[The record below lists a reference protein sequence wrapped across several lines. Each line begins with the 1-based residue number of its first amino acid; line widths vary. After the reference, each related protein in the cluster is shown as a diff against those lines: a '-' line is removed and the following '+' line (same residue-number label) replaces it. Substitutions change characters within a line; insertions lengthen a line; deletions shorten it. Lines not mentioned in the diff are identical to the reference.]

1 MSEEVNLS
9 EESNNSEN
17 EANNP
22 ENEANNS
29 ENEPLDQKEL
39 LEDVAEI
46 RQMIHQQRFAE
57 CNPMLFAIIKNCPN
71 QQPYIHRLVQGLLS
85 TVIANLSLFQRKK
98 MSSVMLGFLKQDA
111 KAIKEFEIP
120 ETTPE
125 TRAKLVSEA
134 ISELD
139 QFLVDVE
146 MDIRS
151 ELGVF
156 KDLKKKGEEIDV
168 KEVKPTLEKFV
179 SREAMLF
186 LNHDLSKEEQDQA
199 SATLYQEWEECRE
212 KIFGR
217 FVSSGHWN
225 DEERAEVKDT
235 ILSPTVDSLT
245 SQLLVSA
252 ITLSAATVFD
262 MGKFTLL
269 YDIYRQTDD
278 DEVKVRALL
287 GWLLVSMNSSCYEQ
301 HPDFLSF
308 AEQLTE
314 DCKNDSDLLAEIIK
328 AQKMLAVTVFSEQK
342 SIDYTNDIMSSLS
355 KRFLGD
361 LKNKVA
367 DLLEADEDMRNIFG
381 VEDDEETSDE
391 ESPIRSVDINTDEDG
406 DPALNVGVDSPLS
419 MDEMMDKGIDI
430 LLPQFKMLRDQTEFF
445 THLYNWFMPF
455 YLKNPHITEALGFVD
470 EKRKFCK
477 AFCSTARSCP
487 ADAYSLAN
495 LIVSHPNEI
504 PENIVD
510 CYDDP
515 EDEED
520 GSKPADE
527 EEIVNEFFKE
537 PEEHRAKRIRINYI
551 RNLLRFSKFYK
562 EKDELFTILDELDD
576 DKPAYAVLAGPLF
589 QDEFFDKYRMAIARY
604 SFRREFPDMVD
615 VMLEGVP
622 CDTLEMHF
630 MKGWVC
636 MQKED
641 DHSLRMA
648 VDHFKEMLKMQP
660 DMKPVYLQLG
670 ICYRKLCQVDEYLE
684 NFDKLMEFKDSFSEE
699 ELFELK
705 LEKLKFIVMNNRLE
719 EAMPLAYEL
728 DYTHPES
735 QMAGALLT
743 QLLIKIGGEHTEGNF
758 QKAHQRLDEYFA
770 EVNELFGSFEKMK
783 KSGKD
788 PKNMMMQAM
797 DLFFKMMK
805 NDKAAEAYNNY
816 SLGLLALIEHQP
828 KKAVGPFFRAYAYY
842 EDKDQDVFFEVLRE
856 DYKWLKNYGCSF
868 TDIMIIYNQVVAE
881 HQQSQEE
888 LKKYADKSE

>member
-9 EESNNSEN
+9 EESNN
-17 EANNP
+17 P
-22 ENEANNS
+22 EEDV
-29 ENEPLDQKEL
+29 LDQDFL
-39 LEDVAEI
+39 LEKVDEM
-46 RQMIHQQRFAE
+46 RDLIHQQRFAE
-57 CNPMLFAIIKNCPN
+57 CKPMLVAIFKNCPN
-71 QQPYIHRLVQGLLS
+71 HKQYMRRLMHGLLT
-85 TVIANLSLFQRKK
+85 TVLANMSLLQRKK
-98 MSSVMLGFLKQDA
+98 LPDDMLGILKQYVKPSEELD
-111 KAIKEFEIP
+111 IP
-120 ETTPE
+120 EMTPE
-125 TRAKLVSEA
+125 ARTKFVFGAV
-134 ISELD
+134 SELD
-139 QFLVDVE
+139 QLLEDIE

-151 ELGVF
+151 EQGIF
-156 KDLKKKGEEIDV
+156 KDLKKQGEAIDI

-199 SATLYQEWEECRE
+199 SARLYQEWEEYRE
-212 KIFGR
+212 KIFDR
-217 FVSSGHWN
+217 FVTAGYWN
-225 DEERAEVKDT
+225 DEERAVVKDT

-269 YDIYRQTDD
+269 YDIYRLADD

-287 GWLLVSMNSSCYEQ
+287 GWLLVSTNCGCYEQ
-301 HPDFLSF
+301 QPDFRSF

-314 DCKNDSDLLAEIIK
+314 DCKNDPDLLAEIIK

-367 DLLEADEDMRNIFG
+367 DLLDADEDMRNLFEID
-381 VEDDEETSDE
+381 EDEDISEE

-406 DPALNVGVDSPLS
+406 VDNLNVDVDSPLS

-430 LLPQFKMLRDQTEFF
+430 LLPQFKMLRDQTDFF

-455 YLKNPHITEALGFVD
+455 YLKNPHVTEALGFVD

-495 LIVSHPNEI
+495 LIISHPNEI

-515 EDEED
+515 EDEGD
-520 GSKPADE
+520 GSEPADE

-537 PEEHRAKRIRINYI
+537 PGEHRAKRIRINYI

-562 EKDELFTILDELDD
+562 GKDELFTILDELDD

-604 SFRREFPDMVD
+604 SFRREFPDMVE

-630 MKGWVC
+630 MKGWGC

-648 VDHFKEMLKMQP
+648 VSHFKEMLKMQP
-660 DMKPVYLQLG
+660 DMKQVYLQLG
-670 ICYRKLCQVDEYLE
+670 ICYRNLIQMDEYLE

-705 LEKLKFIVMNNRLE
+705 LDKLKFIVMNNRFE

-728 DYTHPES
+728 DYTHPEN

-743 QLLIKIGGEHTEGNF
+743 QLLIKIGGEHAEENF

-770 EVNELFGSFEKMK
+770 EANELFGSFEKMK
-783 KSGKD
+783 KEGKD
-788 PKNMMMQAM
+788 TKNMMMQAM

-828 KKAVGPFFRAYAYY
+828 KKAMGPFFRAYAYY
-842 EDKDQDVFFEVLRE
+842 VEKDENVFFEALKE
-856 DYKWLKNYGCSF
+856 DYKWLKNYGCSY
-868 TDIMIIYNQVVAE
+868 TDLMIIYNQVVAE
-881 HQQSQEE
+881 HQKSQEE
-888 LKKYADKSE
+888 IKKYADKSE

>member
-9 EESNNSEN
+9 EKS
-17 EANNP
+17 NNP
-22 ENEANNS
+22 EEVLA
-29 ENEPLDQKEL
+29 QKEL
-39 LEDVAEI
+39 LEDVVEI

-57 CNPMLFAIIKNCPN
+57 CNPMLFAIIKNSPDHL
-71 QQPYIHRLVQGLLS
+71 PYIHRLVQGLLS
-85 TVIANLSLFQRKK
+85 TVIASLSLFQRKK
-98 MSSVMLGFLKQDA
+98 MSTEMLDFLKLDA
-111 KAIKEFEIP
+111 KAIKEFKIP
-120 ETTPE
+120 EMTPE
-125 TRAKLVSEA
+125 ARAKLVSEA

-139 QFLVDVE
+139 QFLVDIE

-151 ELGVF
+151 EQGIF
-156 KDLKKKGEEIDV
+156 KDLKKQGEAIDI

-199 SATLYQEWEECRE
+199 SARLYQEWEEYRE
-212 KIFGR
+212 KIFDR
-217 FVSSGHWN
+217 FVSSGYWN
-225 DEERAEVKDT
+225 DEERAVVKDT

-269 YDIYRQTDD
+269 YDIYRLADD

-287 GWLLVSMNSSCYEQ
+287 GWLLVSTNCGCYEQ
-301 HPDFLSF
+301 QPDFRSF

-342 SIDYTNDIMSSLS
+342 SIDYTNDIMASLS

-361 LKNKVA
+361 LKDKVA
-367 DLLEADEDMRNIFG
+367 NLLDADEDMQNIFG
-381 VEDDEETSDE
+381 IEDDEETSE

-406 DPALNVGVDSPLS
+406 IPNLDVDMESPLS

-515 EDEED
+515 EDEGD
-520 GSKPADE
+520 GSEPADE

-537 PEEHRAKRIRINYI
+537 PGEHRAKRIRINYI
-551 RNLLRFSKFYK
+551 RNLLRFSKFYTA
-562 EKDELFTILDELDD
+562 KDEIFTILDELDD

-630 MKGWVC
+630 MQGWVC

-743 QLLIKIGGEHTEGNF
+743 QLLIKIGGEHAEENF
-758 QKAHQRLDEYFA
+758 KKAHQRLDEYFA

-842 EDKDQDVFFEVLRE
+842 VEKDENVFFEVLRE

-868 TDIMIIYNQVVAE
+868 TDIMIIYNQIVAE

>member
-9 EESNNSEN
+9 EESNN
-17 EANNP
+17 P
-22 ENEANNS
+22 EEDV
-29 ENEPLDQKEL
+29 LDQDFL
-39 LEDVAEI
+39 LEKVDEM
-46 RQMIHQQRFAE
+46 RDLIHQQRFTE
-57 CNPMLFAIIKNCPN
+57 CKPILVAIFENCPN
-71 QQPYIHRLVQGLLS
+71 HKQYMRRLMHGLLK
-85 TVIANLSLFQRKK
+85 TVLANMSLLQCKK
-98 MSSVMLGFLKQDA
+98 LPDDMLGFLKQYVKPSEELD
-111 KAIKEFEIP
+111 IP
-120 ETTPE
+120 EMTPE
-125 TRAKLVSEA
+125 ARTKFVFGAV
-134 ISELD
+134 SELD
-139 QFLVDVE
+139 QLLVDIE

-151 ELGVF
+151 DQGIF
-156 KDLKKKGEEIDV
+156 KDLKKQGEAIDI

-199 SATLYQEWEECRE
+199 SARLYQEWEEYRE
-212 KIFGR
+212 KIFDR
-217 FVSSGHWN
+217 FVSSGYWN
-225 DEERAEVKDT
+225 NEERAVVKDT

-269 YDIYRQTDD
+269 YDIYRLADD

-287 GWLLVSMNSSCYEQ
+287 GWLLVSTNCGSYEQ
-301 HPDFLSF
+301 QPDFRSF

-314 DCKNDSDLLAEIIK
+314 DCKNDPDLLAEIIK

-342 SIDYTNDIMSSLS
+342 SIDYTNDIMASLS
-355 KRFLGD
+355 KRFLDD
-361 LKNKVA
+361 LRDKVA

-381 VEDDEETSDE
+381 IEDDEETSE
-391 ESPIRSVDINTDEDG
+391 ESPIRSDDTNTDEDRIPNL
-406 DPALNVGVDSPLS
+406 DADIESPLS

-495 LIVSHPNEI
+495 LIVSHSNEI

-520 GSKPADE
+520 GSESADE
-527 EEIVNEFFKE
+527 EEIVKEFFNE

-551 RNLLRFSKFYK
+551 RNLMRFSKFYTA
-562 EKDELFTILDELDD
+562 KDEIFNIFDELDD

-604 SFRREFPDMVD
+604 SFRREFPDLVE

-636 MQKED
+636 MQKGD
-641 DHSLRMA
+641 NHSLRMA
-648 VDHFKEMLKMQP
+648 VDHFKKMLKIKP
-660 DMKPVYLQLG
+660 DMKQVYLQLG
-670 ICYRKLCQVDEYLE
+670 TCYRNLIQVDEYLE

-705 LEKLKFIVMNNRLE
+705 LDKLKFIVMNNRFE

-728 DYTHPES
+728 DYTHPEN

-743 QLLIKIGGEHTEGNF
+743 QLLIKIGGEHAEENF

-783 KSGKD
+783 KAGKD
-788 PKNMMMQAM
+788 TKNMMMQAM

-805 NDKAAEAYNNY
+805 NDKLAEAYNNY

-828 KKAVGPFFRAYAYY
+828 KKAMGPFFRVYAYY
-842 EDKDQDVFFEVLRE
+842 VEKDENVFFEALKE
-856 DYKWLKNYGCSF
+856 DYKWLKNYGCSY
-868 TDIMIIYNQVVAE
+868 TDLMIIYNQVVAE
-881 HQQSQEE
+881 YQKSQEE
-888 LKKYADKSE
+888 IKKYADKSE

>member
-9 EESNNSEN
+9 EESNN
-17 EANNP
+17 P
-22 ENEANNS
+22 EKI
-29 ENEPLDQKEL
+29 LDQDEL
-39 LEDVAEI
+39 LEKIDEMRELI
-46 RQMIHQQRFAE
+46 QQQRFTE
-57 CNPMLFAIIKNCPN
+57 CKPLLVAVITPLPSNK
-71 QQPYIHRLVQGLLS
+71 PYVNRLLQSFLTALV
-85 TVIANLSLFQRKK
+85 ANMSLFQRKK
-98 MSSVMLGFLKQDA
+98 IPDGVFGFPIQHNKS
-111 KAIKEFEIP
+111 FEELDIP
-120 ETTPE
+120 EMTPE
-125 TRAKLVSEA
+125 TRAKY
-134 ISELD
+134 ISSVISGLD
-139 QFLVDVE
+139 QLLEDIE
-146 MDIRS
+146 MAIRS
-151 ELGVF
+151 NQGVF
-156 KDLKKKGEEIDV
+156 NDLKKQGEAIDI

-199 SATLYQEWEECRE
+199 SARLYQEWEECRE

-217 FVSSGHWN
+217 FVSSGYWN
-225 DEERAEVKDT
+225 DEERAVVKDT

-287 GWLLVSMNSSCYEQ
+287 GWLLVSMNSSYYEQ
-301 HPDFLSF
+301 QPDFRSF

-314 DCKNDSDLLAEIIK
+314 DCKNDQDMLADIIK

-355 KRFLGD
+355 KRFLGE

-381 VEDDEETSDE
+381 VEDDEETSEE

-495 LIVSHPNEI
+495 LIISHPNEI

-515 EDEED
+515 EDEGD
-520 GSKPADE
+520 GSETADE
-527 EEIVNEFFKE
+527 EEIVDEFFKE
-537 PEEHRAKRIRINYI
+537 PQEHRAKRIRINYI

-604 SFRREFPDMVD
+604 SFRREFPDMVE

-660 DMKPVYLQLG
+660 DLKQVYLQLG
-670 ICYRKLCQVDEYLE
+670 ICYRKLSQVDEYLE

-705 LEKLKFIVMNNRLE
+705 LDKLKFIVMDNRLV
-719 EAMPLAYEL
+719 EALPLAYEL
-728 DYTHPES
+728 DYTHPEN

-743 QLLIKIGGEHTEGNF
+743 QLLIRTGGKHAEENF

-770 EVNELFGSFEKMK
+770 EVNDLFGSFEKMK

-828 KKAVGPFFRAYAYY
+828 KKAVEPFFRAYAYY
-842 EDKDQDVFFEVLRE
+842 VEKDEDVFFEVLRK
-856 DYKWLKNYGCSF
+856 DYKWLKNYGCSYS
-868 TDIMIIYNQVVAE
+868 DLMIVYNQVVAE
-881 HQQSQEE
+881 HQQTEDE
-888 LKKYADKSE
+888 LKKYADKSK

>member
-9 EESNNSEN
+9 EESNN
-17 EANNP
+17 P
-22 ENEANNS
+22 EEV
-29 ENEPLDQKEL
+29 LDQDEL
-39 LEDVAEI
+39 LEKIDEM
-46 RQMIHQQRFAE
+46 RQLIHQQRFTE
-57 CNPMLFAIIKNCPN
+57 CKPLLVAVFTPLPSNKQYVN
-71 QQPYIHRLVQGLLS
+71 RLLQSLL
-85 TVIANLSLFQRKK
+85 TALAANMSLFQRKK
-98 MSSVMLGFLKQDA
+98 IPDGVFGFPLQH
-111 KAIKEFEIP
+111 IKSFEELDIP
-120 ETTPE
+120 EMTPE
-125 TRAKLVSEA
+125 TRAKYISSA
-134 ISELD
+134 ISGLD
-139 QFLVDVE
+139 QLLEDIE

-151 ELGVF
+151 DQGVF
-156 KDLKKKGEEIDV
+156 KDLKKQGEAIDI
-168 KEVKPTLEKFV
+168 KEVKSTLEKFV

-199 SATLYQEWEECRE
+199 SARLYQEWEEYRE

-217 FVSSGHWN
+217 FVSSGHWT
-225 DEERAEVKDT
+225 DEECAAVKDT
-235 ILSPTVDSLT
+235 ILSPTVESLT

-269 YDIYRQTDD
+269 YGIYRQTDD

-287 GWLLVSMNSSCYEQ
+287 GWLLVSMNSSYYEQ
-301 HPDFLSF
+301 QPDFRSF

-314 DCKNDSDLLAEIIK
+314 DCKNDQDLLADIIK

-367 DLLEADEDMRNIFG
+367 DLLDADEDMRNLFEID
-381 VEDDEETSDE
+381 EDEETSEE

-406 DPALNVGVDSPLS
+406 VDNLNVGVDSPLS

-430 LLPQFKMLRDQTEFF
+430 LLPQFKMLRDQTDFF

-455 YLKNPHITEALGFVD
+455 YLKNPHVTEALGFVD

-495 LIVSHPNEI
+495 LIISHPNEI

-515 EDEED
+515 EDEGD
-520 GSKPADE
+520 GSEPADE

-537 PEEHRAKRIRINYI
+537 PGEHRAKRIRINYI

-562 EKDELFTILDELDD
+562 GKDELFTILDELDD

-604 SFRREFPDMVD
+604 SFRREFPDMVE
-615 VMLEGVP
+615 VMLEGVL

-648 VDHFKEMLKMQP
+648 VSHFKEMLKMQP
-660 DMKPVYLQLG
+660 DMKQVYLQLG
-670 ICYRKLCQVDEYLE
+670 ICYRNLIQVDEYLE

-705 LEKLKFIVMNNRLE
+705 LDKLKFIVMNNRFE

-728 DYTHPES
+728 DYTHPEN

-743 QLLIKIGGEHTEGNF
+743 QLLIKIGGEHAEENF

-770 EVNELFGSFEKMK
+770 ETNELFGSFEKMK
-783 KSGKD
+783 KEGKD
-788 PKNMMMQAM
+788 TKNMMMQAM

-828 KKAVGPFFRAYAYY
+828 KKALEPFFRAYAYY
-842 EDKDQDVFFEVLRE
+842 VEKDENVFFEALKE
-856 DYKWLKNYGCSF
+856 DYKWLKNYGCSY
-868 TDIMIIYNQVVAE
+868 TDLMIIYNQVVAE
-881 HQQSQEE
+881 HQQTEDE

>member
-9 EESNNSEN
+9 EESNN
-17 EANNP
+17 P
-22 ENEANNS
+22 EEDV
-29 ENEPLDQKEL
+29 LDQDFL
-39 LEDVAEI
+39 LEKIDEM
-46 RQMIHQQRFAE
+46 RDLIHQQRFSE
-57 CNPMLFAIIKNCPN
+57 CKPMLVEVFTPFSSNKQYINRLLQSLLTSLFANM
-71 QQPYIHRLVQGLLS
+71 
-85 TVIANLSLFQRKK
+85 SLFQRKK
-98 MSSVMLGFLKQDA
+98 IPDGVFGIPIEHNKS
-111 KAIKEFEIP
+111 FEELDIP
-120 ETTPE
+120 EMTPE
-125 TRAKLVSEA
+125 ARAKY
-134 ISELD
+134 ISSTISGLD
-139 QFLVDVE
+139 QLLVDVE

-151 ELGVF
+151 DQGVF
-156 KDLKKKGEEIDV
+156 KDLKKLGEEIDI
-168 KEVKPTLEKFV
+168 KEVKSTLEKFV

-199 SATLYQEWEECRE
+199 SARLYQEWEECRE

-217 FVSSGHWN
+217 FVSSGHWT
-225 DEERAEVKDT
+225 DEKCAAVKGT

-287 GWLLVSMNSSCYEQ
+287 GWLLVSMNSSYCEQ
-301 HPDFLSF
+301 QPDFRSF

-314 DCKNDSDLLAEIIK
+314 DCKNDQDLLADIIK

-367 DLLEADEDMRNIFG
+367 DLLDADEDMRNLFEID
-381 VEDDEETSDE
+381 EDEEISEE

-406 DPALNVGVDSPLS
+406 VDNLNVDVDSPLS

-430 LLPQFKMLRDQTEFF
+430 LLPQFKMLRDQTDFF

-455 YLKNPHITEALGFVD
+455 YLKNPHVTEALGFVD

-495 LIVSHPNEI
+495 LIISHPNEI

-515 EDEED
+515 EDEGD
-520 GSKPADE
+520 GSEPADE

-537 PEEHRAKRIRINYI
+537 PGEHRAKRIRINYI

-562 EKDELFTILDELDD
+562 GKDELFTILDELDD

-604 SFRREFPDMVD
+604 SFRREFPDLVE

-636 MQKED
+636 MQKGD

-648 VDHFKEMLKMQP
+648 VSHFKEMLKMQP
-660 DMKPVYLQLG
+660 DMKQVYLQLG
-670 ICYRKLCQVDEYLE
+670 ICYRNLIQVDEYLE

-705 LEKLKFIVMNNRLE
+705 LDKLKFIVMNNRFE

-728 DYTHPES
+728 DYTHPEN

-743 QLLIKIGGEHTEGNF
+743 QLLIKIGGEHAEENF

-770 EVNELFGSFEKMK
+770 EANELFGSFEKMK
-783 KSGKD
+783 KEGKD
-788 PKNMMMQAM
+788 TKNMMMQAM

-828 KKAVGPFFRAYAYY
+828 KKALEPFFRAYAYY
-842 EDKDQDVFFEVLRE
+842 VEKDENVFFEALKE
-856 DYKWLKNYGCSF
+856 DYKWLKNYGCSY
-868 TDIMIIYNQVVAE
+868 TDLMIIYNQVVAE
-881 HQQSQEE
+881 HQQTEDE

>member
-9 EESNNSEN
+9 EESNN
-17 EANNP
+17 P
-22 ENEANNS
+22 EEDV
-29 ENEPLDQKEL
+29 LDQDFL
-39 LEDVAEI
+39 LEKVDEM
-46 RQMIHQQRFAE
+46 RDLIHQQRFTE
-57 CNPMLFAIIKNCPN
+57 CKPILVAIFENCPN
-71 QQPYIHRLVQGLLS
+71 HKQYMRRLMHGLMK
-85 TVIANLSLFQRKK
+85 TVLANMSLLQCKK
-98 MSSVMLGFLKQDA
+98 LPDDMLGFLKQYVKPSEELD
-111 KAIKEFEIP
+111 IP
-120 ETTPE
+120 EMTPE
-125 TRAKLVSEA
+125 ARTKFVFGAV
-134 ISELD
+134 SELD
-139 QFLVDVE
+139 QLLVDIE

-151 ELGVF
+151 DQGIF
-156 KDLKKKGEEIDV
+156 KDLKKQGEAIDI

-199 SATLYQEWEECRE
+199 SARLYQEWEEYRE
-212 KIFGR
+212 KIFDR
-217 FVSSGHWN
+217 FVSSGYWN
-225 DEERAEVKDT
+225 NEERAVVKDT

-269 YDIYRQTDD
+269 YDIYRLADD

-287 GWLLVSMNSSCYEQ
+287 GWLLVSTNCGSYEQ
-301 HPDFLSF
+301 QPDFRSF

-342 SIDYTNDIMSSLS
+342 SIDYTNDIMASLS
-355 KRFLGD
+355 KRFLDD
-361 LKNKVA
+361 LRDKVA

-381 VEDDEETSDE
+381 IEDDEETSE
-391 ESPIRSVDINTDEDG
+391 ESPIRSDDTNTDEDRIPNL
-406 DPALNVGVDSPLS
+406 DADIESPLS

-495 LIVSHPNEI
+495 LIVSHSNEI

-520 GSKPADE
+520 GSESADE
-527 EEIVNEFFKE
+527 EEIVKEFFNE

-551 RNLLRFSKFYK
+551 RNLMRFSKFYTA
-562 EKDELFTILDELDD
+562 KDEIFNILDELDD

-604 SFRREFPDMVD
+604 SFRREFPDLVE

-636 MQKED
+636 MQKGD
-641 DHSLRMA
+641 NHSLRMA
-648 VDHFKEMLKMQP
+648 VDHFKKMLKIKP
-660 DMKPVYLQLG
+660 DMKQVYLQLG
-670 ICYRKLCQVDEYLE
+670 TCYRNLIQVDEYLE

-705 LEKLKFIVMNNRLE
+705 LDKLKFIVMNNRFE

-728 DYTHPES
+728 DYTHPEN

-743 QLLIKIGGEHTEGNF
+743 QLLIKIGGKHAEENF

-783 KSGKD
+783 KAGKD
-788 PKNMMMQAM
+788 TKNMMMQAM

-805 NDKAAEAYNNY
+805 NDKLAEAYNNY

-828 KKAVGPFFRAYAYY
+828 KKAMGPFFRVYAYY
-842 EDKDQDVFFEVLRE
+842 VEKDENVFFEALKE
-856 DYKWLKNYGCSF
+856 DYKWLKNYGCSY
-868 TDIMIIYNQVVAE
+868 TDLMIIYNQVVAE
-881 HQQSQEE
+881 HQKSQEE
-888 LKKYADKSE
+888 IKKYADKSE

>member
-9 EESNNSEN
+9 EESNN
-17 EANNP
+17 P
-22 ENEANNS
+22 EEDV
-29 ENEPLDQKEL
+29 LDQDFL
-39 LEDVAEI
+39 LEKVDEM
-46 RQMIHQQRFAE
+46 RDLIHQQRFTE
-57 CNPMLFAIIKNCPN
+57 CKPILVAIFENCPN
-71 QQPYIHRLVQGLLS
+71 HKQYMRRLMHGLLK
-85 TVIANLSLFQRKK
+85 TVLANMSLLQCKK
-98 MSSVMLGFLKQDA
+98 LPDDMLGFLKQYVKPSEELD
-111 KAIKEFEIP
+111 IP
-120 ETTPE
+120 EMTPE
-125 TRAKLVSEA
+125 ARTKFVFGAV
-134 ISELD
+134 SELD
-139 QFLVDVE
+139 QLLVDIE

-151 ELGVF
+151 DQGIF
-156 KDLKKKGEEIDV
+156 KDLKKQGEAIDI

-199 SATLYQEWEECRE
+199 SARLYQEWEEYRE
-212 KIFGR
+212 KIFDR
-217 FVSSGHWN
+217 FVSSGYWN
-225 DEERAEVKDT
+225 NEERAVVKDT

-269 YDIYRQTDD
+269 YDIYRLADD

-287 GWLLVSMNSSCYEQ
+287 GWLLVSTNCGSYEQ
-301 HPDFLSF
+301 QPDFRSF

-314 DCKNDSDLLAEIIK
+314 DCKNDPDLLAEIIK

-342 SIDYTNDIMSSLS
+342 SIDYTNDIMASLS
-355 KRFLGD
+355 KRFLDD
-361 LKNKVA
+361 LRDKVA

-381 VEDDEETSDE
+381 IEDDEETSE
-391 ESPIRSVDINTDEDG
+391 ESPIRSDDTNTDEDRIPNL
-406 DPALNVGVDSPLS
+406 DADIESPLS

-495 LIVSHPNEI
+495 LIVSHSNEI

-520 GSKPADE
+520 GSESADE
-527 EEIVNEFFKE
+527 EEIVKEFFNE

-551 RNLLRFSKFYK
+551 RNLMRFSKFYTA
-562 EKDELFTILDELDD
+562 KDEIFNILDELDD

-604 SFRREFPDMVD
+604 SFRREFPDLVE

-636 MQKED
+636 MQKGD
-641 DHSLRMA
+641 NHSLRMA
-648 VDHFKEMLKMQP
+648 VDHFKKMLKIKP
-660 DMKPVYLQLG
+660 DMKQVYLQLG
-670 ICYRKLCQVDEYLE
+670 TCYRNLIQVDEYLD

-705 LEKLKFIVMNNRLE
+705 LDKLKFIVMNNRFE

-728 DYTHPES
+728 DYTHPEN

-743 QLLIKIGGEHTEGNF
+743 QLLIKIGGEHAEENF

-783 KSGKD
+783 KAGKD
-788 PKNMMMQAM
+788 TKNMMMQAM

-805 NDKAAEAYNNY
+805 NDKLAEAYNNY

-828 KKAVGPFFRAYAYY
+828 KKAMGPFFRVYAYY
-842 EDKDQDVFFEVLRE
+842 VEKDENVFFEALKE
-856 DYKWLKNYGCSF
+856 DYKWLKNYGCSY
-868 TDIMIIYNQVVAE
+868 TDLMIIYNQVVAE
-881 HQQSQEE
+881 HQKSQEE
-888 LKKYADKSE
+888 IKKYADKSE

>member
-9 EESNNSEN
+9 EESNNTE
-17 EANNP
+17 EDV
-22 ENEANNS
+22 
-29 ENEPLDQKEL
+29 LDQDFL
-39 LEDVAEI
+39 LEKVDEM
-46 RQMIHQQRFAE
+46 RDLIHQQRFTE
-57 CNPMLFAIIKNCPN
+57 CKPILVAIFENCPN
-71 QQPYIHRLVQGLLS
+71 HKQYMRRLMHGLLK
-85 TVIANLSLFQRKK
+85 TVLANMSLLQCKK
-98 MSSVMLGFLKQDA
+98 LPDDMLGFLKQYVKPSEELD
-111 KAIKEFEIP
+111 IP
-120 ETTPE
+120 EMTPE
-125 TRAKLVSEA
+125 ARTKFVFGAV
-134 ISELD
+134 SELD
-139 QFLVDVE
+139 QLLVDIE

-151 ELGVF
+151 DQGIF
-156 KDLKKKGEEIDV
+156 KDLKKQGEAIDI

-199 SATLYQEWEECRE
+199 SARLYQEWEEYRE
-212 KIFGR
+212 KIFDR
-217 FVSSGHWN
+217 FVSSGYWN
-225 DEERAEVKDT
+225 NEERAVVKDT

-269 YDIYRQTDD
+269 YDIYRLADD

-287 GWLLVSMNSSCYEQ
+287 GWLLVSTNCGSYEQ
-301 HPDFLSF
+301 QPDFRSF

-314 DCKNDSDLLAEIIK
+314 DCKNDPDLLAEIIK

-342 SIDYTNDIMSSLS
+342 SIDYTNDIMASLS
-355 KRFLGD
+355 KRFLDD
-361 LKNKVA
+361 LRDKVA

-381 VEDDEETSDE
+381 IEDDEETSE
-391 ESPIRSVDINTDEDG
+391 ESPIRSDDTNTDEDRIPNL
-406 DPALNVGVDSPLS
+406 DADIESPLS

-495 LIVSHPNEI
+495 LIVSHSNEI

-520 GSKPADE
+520 GSESADE
-527 EEIVNEFFKE
+527 EEIVKEFFNE

-551 RNLLRFSKFYK
+551 RNLMRFSKFYTA
-562 EKDELFTILDELDD
+562 KDEIFNIFDELDD

-604 SFRREFPDMVD
+604 SFRREFPDLVE

-636 MQKED
+636 MQKGD
-641 DHSLRMA
+641 NHSLRMA
-648 VDHFKEMLKMQP
+648 VDHFKKMLKIKP
-660 DMKPVYLQLG
+660 DMKQVYLQLG
-670 ICYRKLCQVDEYLE
+670 TCYRNLIQVDEYLE

-705 LEKLKFIVMNNRLE
+705 LDKLKFIVMNNRFE

-728 DYTHPES
+728 DYTHPEN

-743 QLLIKIGGEHTEGNF
+743 QLLIKIGGEHAEENF

-783 KSGKD
+783 KAGKD
-788 PKNMMMQAM
+788 TKNMMMQAM

-805 NDKAAEAYNNY
+805 NDKLAEAYNNY

-828 KKAVGPFFRAYAYY
+828 KKAMGPFFRVYAYY
-842 EDKDQDVFFEVLRE
+842 VEKDENVFFEALKE
-856 DYKWLKNYGCSF
+856 DYKWLKNYGCSY
-868 TDIMIIYNQVVAE
+868 TDLMIIYNQVVAE
-881 HQQSQEE
+881 HQKSQEE
-888 LKKYADKSE
+888 IKKYADKSE

>member
-9 EESNNSEN
+9 EESNN
-17 EANNP
+17 P
-22 ENEANNS
+22 EEDV
-29 ENEPLDQKEL
+29 LDQDFL
-39 LEDVAEI
+39 LEKVDEM
-46 RQMIHQQRFAE
+46 RHLIHQQRFTE
-57 CNPMLFAIIKNCPN
+57 CKPILVAIFENCPN
-71 QQPYIHRLVQGLLS
+71 HKQYMRRLMHGLLK
-85 TVIANLSLFQRKK
+85 TVLANMSLLQCKK
-98 MSSVMLGFLKQDA
+98 LPDDMLGFLKQYVKPSEELD
-111 KAIKEFEIP
+111 IP
-120 ETTPE
+120 EMTPE
-125 TRAKLVSEA
+125 ARTKFVFGAV
-134 ISELD
+134 SELD
-139 QFLVDVE
+139 QLLVDIE

-151 ELGVF
+151 DLGIF
-156 KDLKKKGEEIDV
+156 KDLKKQGEAIDI

-199 SATLYQEWEECRE
+199 SARLYQEWEEYRE
-212 KIFGR
+212 KIFDR
-217 FVSSGHWN
+217 FVSSGYWN
-225 DEERAEVKDT
+225 NEERAVVKDT

-269 YDIYRQTDD
+269 YDIYRLADD

-287 GWLLVSMNSSCYEQ
+287 GWLLVSTNCGSYEQ
-301 HPDFLSF
+301 QPDFRSF

-314 DCKNDSDLLAEIIK
+314 DCKNDPDLLAEIIK

-342 SIDYTNDIMSSLS
+342 SIDYTNDIMASLS
-355 KRFLGD
+355 KRFLDD
-361 LKNKVA
+361 LRDKVA

-381 VEDDEETSDE
+381 IEDDEETSE
-391 ESPIRSVDINTDEDG
+391 ESPIRSDDTNTDEDRIPNL
-406 DPALNVGVDSPLS
+406 DADIESPLS

-495 LIVSHPNEI
+495 LIVSHSNEI

-520 GSKPADE
+520 GSESADE
-527 EEIVNEFFKE
+527 EEIVKEFFNE

-551 RNLLRFSKFYK
+551 RNLMRFSKFYTA
-562 EKDELFTILDELDD
+562 KDEIFNIFDELDD

-589 QDEFFDKYRMAIARY
+589 QDEFFDKYRMAIARF
-604 SFRREFPDMVD
+604 SFRREFPDLVE

-636 MQKED
+636 MQKGD
-641 DHSLRMA
+641 NHSLRMA
-648 VDHFKEMLKMQP
+648 VDYFKKMLKIKP
-660 DMKPVYLQLG
+660 DMKQVYLQLG
-670 ICYRKLCQVDEYLE
+670 TCYRNLIQVDEYLE

-705 LEKLKFIVMNNRLE
+705 LDKLKFIVMNNRFE

-728 DYTHPES
+728 DYTHPEN

-743 QLLIKIGGEHTEGNF
+743 QLLIKIGGEHTEENF

-783 KSGKD
+783 KAGKD
-788 PKNMMMQAM
+788 TKNMMMQAM

-805 NDKAAEAYNNY
+805 NDKLAEAYNNY

-828 KKAVGPFFRAYAYY
+828 KKAMGPFFRVYAYY
-842 EDKDQDVFFEVLRE
+842 VEKDENVFFEALKE
-856 DYKWLKNYGCSF
+856 DYKWLKNYGCSY
-868 TDIMIIYNQVVAE
+868 TDLMIIYNQVVAE
-881 HQQSQEE
+881 HQKSQEE
-888 LKKYADKSE
+888 IKKYADKSE

>member
-9 EESNNSEN
+9 EESNN
-17 EANNP
+17 P
-22 ENEANNS
+22 EEDV
-29 ENEPLDQKEL
+29 LDQDFL
-39 LEDVAEI
+39 LEKVDEM
-46 RQMIHQQRFAE
+46 RDLIHQQRFTE
-57 CNPMLFAIIKNCPN
+57 CKPILVAIFENCPN
-71 QQPYIHRLVQGLLS
+71 HKQYMRRLMHGLLK
-85 TVIANLSLFQRKK
+85 TVLANMSLLQCKK
-98 MSSVMLGFLKQDA
+98 LPDDMLGFLKQYVKPSEELD
-111 KAIKEFEIP
+111 IP
-120 ETTPE
+120 EMTPE
-125 TRAKLVSEA
+125 ARTKFVFGAV
-134 ISELD
+134 SELD
-139 QFLVDVE
+139 QLLVDIE

-151 ELGVF
+151 DQGIF
-156 KDLKKKGEEIDV
+156 KDLKKQGEAIDI

-199 SATLYQEWEECRE
+199 SARLYQEWEEYRE
-212 KIFGR
+212 KIFDR
-217 FVSSGHWN
+217 FVSSGYWN
-225 DEERAEVKDT
+225 NEERAVVKDT

-269 YDIYRQTDD
+269 YDIYRLADD

-287 GWLLVSMNSSCYEQ
+287 GWLLVSTNCGSYEQ
-301 HPDFLSF
+301 QPDFRSF

-314 DCKNDSDLLAEIIK
+314 DCKNDPDLLAEIIK

-342 SIDYTNDIMSSLS
+342 SIDYTNDIMASLS
-355 KRFLGD
+355 KRFLDD
-361 LKNKVA
+361 LRDKVA

-381 VEDDEETSDE
+381 IEDDEETSE
-391 ESPIRSVDINTDEDG
+391 ESPIRSDDTNTDEDRIPNL
-406 DPALNVGVDSPLS
+406 DADIESPLS

-495 LIVSHPNEI
+495 LIVSHSNEI

-520 GSKPADE
+520 GSESADE
-527 EEIVNEFFKE
+527 EEIVKEFFNE

-551 RNLLRFSKFYK
+551 RNLMRFSKFYTA
-562 EKDELFTILDELDD
+562 KDEIFNILDELDD

-604 SFRREFPDMVD
+604 SFRREFPDLVE

-636 MQKED
+636 MQKGD
-641 DHSLRMA
+641 NHSLRMA
-648 VDHFKEMLKMQP
+648 VDHFKKMLKIKP
-660 DMKPVYLQLG
+660 DMKQVYLQLG
-670 ICYRKLCQVDEYLE
+670 TCYRNLIQVDEYLE

-705 LEKLKFIVMNNRLE
+705 LDKLKFIVMNNRFE

-728 DYTHPES
+728 DYTHPEN

-743 QLLIKIGGEHTEGNF
+743 QLLIKIGGEHAEENF

-770 EVNELFGSFEKMK
+770 EVNELFGSLEKMK
-783 KSGKD
+783 KAGKD
-788 PKNMMMQAM
+788 TKNMMIQAM

-805 NDKAAEAYNNY
+805 NDKLAEAYNNY

-828 KKAVGPFFRAYAYY
+828 KKAMGPFFRVYAYY
-842 EDKDQDVFFEVLRE
+842 VEKDENVFFEALKE
-856 DYKWLKNYGCSF
+856 DYKWLKNYGCSY
-868 TDIMIIYNQVVAE
+868 TDLMIIYNQVVAE
-881 HQQSQEE
+881 HQKSQEE
-888 LKKYADKSE
+888 IKKYADKSE

>member
-1 MSEEVNLS
+1 MSEKVNLS
-9 EESNNSEN
+9 EESNSQE
-17 EANNP
+17 EV
-22 ENEANNS
+22 
-29 ENEPLDQKEL
+29 LDQDFL
-39 LEDVAEI
+39 LEKIDEM
-46 RQMIHQQRFAE
+46 RQLIHQQRFTE
-57 CNPMLFAIIKNCPN
+57 CKPMLVEVFTPFSSNKQYINRLLQSLLTSLFANM
-71 QQPYIHRLVQGLLS
+71 
-85 TVIANLSLFQRKK
+85 SLFQRKK
-98 MSSVMLGFLKQDA
+98 IPDGVFGFPIQHNKS
-111 KAIKEFEIP
+111 FEELDIP
-120 ETTPE
+120 EMTPE
-125 TRAKLVSEA
+125 TRAKY
-134 ISELD
+134 ISSTISGLD
-139 QFLVDVE
+139 QLLVDVE

-151 ELGVF
+151 DQGVF
-156 KDLKKKGEEIDV
+156 KDLKKQGEAIDI
-168 KEVKPTLEKFV
+168 KEVKSTLEKFV

-186 LNHDLSKEEQDQA
+186 LNHDLSKEEQDQT
-199 SATLYQEWEECRE
+199 SARLYQEWEEYRE

-217 FVSSGHWN
+217 FVSSGHWT
-225 DEERAEVKDT
+225 DEECAAVKDT

-269 YDIYRQTDD
+269 YDIYRQTDG
-278 DEVKVRALL
+278 DEVKVRALQ
-287 GWLLVSMNSSCYEQ
+287 GWLLVSMNSSYYEQ
-301 HPDFLSF
+301 QPDFRSF

-314 DCKNDSDLLAEIIK
+314 DCKNDQDLLADIIK

-367 DLLEADEDMRNIFG
+367 DLLDADEDMRNLFG
-381 VEDDEETSDE
+381 IDEDEETSEE

-406 DPALNVGVDSPLS
+406 VDNLNVDVDSPLS

-430 LLPQFKMLRDQTEFF
+430 LLPQFKMLRDQTDFF

-455 YLKNPHITEALGFVD
+455 YLKNPHVTEALGFVD

-495 LIVSHPNEI
+495 LIISHPNEI

-515 EDEED
+515 EDEGD
-520 GSKPADE
+520 GSEPADE

-537 PEEHRAKRIRINYI
+537 PGEHRAKRIRINYI

-604 SFRREFPDMVD
+604 SFRREFPDMVE

-636 MQKED
+636 MQKGD

-648 VDHFKEMLKMQP
+648 VDHFKKMLKIKP
-660 DMKPVYLQLG
+660 DMKQVYLQLG
-670 ICYRKLCQVDEYLE
+670 ICYRNLIQVDEYLE

-705 LEKLKFIVMNNRLE
+705 LDKLKFIVMNNRFE

-728 DYTHPES
+728 DYTHPEN

-743 QLLIKIGGEHTEGNF
+743 QLLIKIGGEHAEENF

-770 EVNELFGSFEKMK
+770 EVNELFGSFDKMK

-788 PKNMMMQAM
+788 TKNMMMQAM

-805 NDKAAEAYNNY
+805 NDKLAEAYNNY
-816 SLGLLALIEHQP
+816 SQGLLALIEHQP
-828 KKAVGPFFRAYAYY
+828 KKALEPFFRAYAYY
-842 EDKDQDVFFEVLRE
+842 VEKDENVFFEALKE
-856 DYKWLKNYGCSF
+856 DYKWLKNYGCSY
-868 TDIMIIYNQVVAE
+868 TDLMIIYNQVVAE
-881 HQQSQEE
+881 HQQTEDE

>member
-9 EESNNSEN
+9 EESNS
-17 EANNP
+17 P
-22 ENEANNS
+22 EEVLA
-29 ENEPLDQKEL
+29 QKEL
-39 LEDVAEI
+39 LEDVVEI

-57 CNPMLFAIIKNCPN
+57 CNPMLFAIVKNSPN
-71 QQPYIHRLVQGLLS
+71 HQPYIHRLVQGLLS
-85 TVIANLSLFQRKK
+85 TVIASLSLFQRKK
-98 MSSVMLGFLKQDA
+98 ISTEMLGFLKLDA
-111 KAIKEFEIP
+111 KAVKEFKIP

-125 TRAKLVSEA
+125 GRAKLVSEA

-139 QFLVDVE
+139 QFLVDIE

-151 ELGVF
+151 EQGIF
-156 KDLKKKGEEIDV
+156 KDLKTQGEAIDI

-199 SATLYQEWEECRE
+199 SARLYQEWEEYRE
-212 KIFGR
+212 KIFDR
-217 FVSSGHWN
+217 SVSSGYWN
-225 DEERAEVKDT
+225 DEERAVVKDT

-269 YDIYRQTDD
+269 YDIYRLADD

-287 GWLLVSMNSSCYEQ
+287 GWLLVSTNCGCYEQ
-301 HPDFLSF
+301 QPDFRCF

-342 SIDYTNDIMSSLS
+342 SIDYTNDIMASLS

-361 LKNKVA
+361 LKDKVA
-367 DLLEADEDMRNIFG
+367 NLLEADEDMQNIFG
-381 VEDDEETSDE
+381 IEDDEETSE

-406 DPALNVGVDSPLS
+406 IPNLDVDMDSPLS

-430 LLPQFKMLRDQTEFF
+430 LLPQFKMLRDQTDFF

-515 EDEED
+515 EDEGD
-520 GSKPADE
+520 GSEPADE

-537 PEEHRAKRIRINYI
+537 PGEHRAKRIRINYI
-551 RNLLRFSKFYK
+551 RNLLRFSKFYTA
-562 EKDELFTILDELDD
+562 KDEIFNILDELDD

-604 SFRREFPDMVD
+604 SFRREFPDLVE

-636 MQKED
+636 MQKGD
-641 DHSLRMA
+641 NHSLRMA
-648 VDHFKEMLKMQP
+648 VDHFKKMLKIKP
-660 DMKPVYLQLG
+660 DMKQVYLQLG
-670 ICYRKLCQVDEYLE
+670 ICYRNLIQVDEYLE

-705 LEKLKFIVMNNRLE
+705 LDKLKFIVMNNRFE

-728 DYTHPES
+728 DYTHPEN

-743 QLLIKIGGEHTEGNF
+743 QLLIKIGGEHAEENF

-770 EVNELFGSFEKMK
+770 EANELFGSFEKMK
-783 KSGKD
+783 KEGKD
-788 PKNMMMQAM
+788 TKNMMMQAM

-828 KKAVGPFFRAYAYY
+828 KKAMGPFFRAYAYY
-842 EDKDQDVFFEVLRE
+842 VEKDENVFFEALKE
-856 DYKWLKNYGCSF
+856 DYKWLKDYGCSY
-868 TDIMIIYNQVVAE
+868 TDLMIIYNQVVAE
-881 HQQSQEE
+881 HQKSQEE
-888 LKKYADKSE
+888 IKKYADKSE

>member
-9 EESNNSEN
+9 EESNSQE
-17 EANNP
+17 EV
-22 ENEANNS
+22 
-29 ENEPLDQKEL
+29 LDQDFL
-39 LEDVAEI
+39 LEKVDEM
-46 RQMIHQQRFAE
+46 RDLIHQQRFAE
-57 CNPMLFAIIKNCPN
+57 CKPMLVAIFENCPN
-71 QQPYIHRLVQGLLS
+71 HKQYMRRLMHGLLT
-85 TVIANLSLFQRKK
+85 TVLANMSLLQRKK
-98 MSSVMLGFLKQDA
+98 LPDDMLGILKQYVKPSEELD
-111 KAIKEFEIP
+111 IP
-120 ETTPE
+120 EMTPE
-125 TRAKLVSEA
+125 ARMKFVFGAV
-134 ISELD
+134 SELD
-139 QFLVDVE
+139 QLLEDIE

-151 ELGVF
+151 EQGVF
-156 KDLKKKGEEIDV
+156 KDLKKQGEAIDI

-199 SATLYQEWEECRE
+199 SARLYQEWEEYRE
-212 KIFGR
+212 KIFDR
-217 FVSSGHWN
+217 FVSSGYWN
-225 DEERAEVKDT
+225 DEERAVVKDT

-269 YDIYRQTDD
+269 YDIYRLADD

-287 GWLLVSMNSSCYEQ
+287 GWLLVSTNCGCYEQ
-301 HPDFLSF
+301 QPDFRSF

-342 SIDYTNDIMSSLS
+342 SIDYTNDIMASLS

-361 LKNKVA
+361 LKDKVA
-367 DLLEADEDMRNIFG
+367 NLLEADEDMQNIF
-381 VEDDEETSDE
+381 EIDEDEETSE

-406 DPALNVGVDSPLS
+406 IPNLDVDMESPLS

-515 EDEED
+515 EDEGD
-520 GSKPADE
+520 GSEPADE
-527 EEIVNEFFKE
+527 DEIVKEFFKE
-537 PEEHRAKRIRINYI
+537 PEEYRAKRIRINYI

-562 EKDELFTILDELDD
+562 AKDEIFNILDELDD
-576 DKPAYAVLAGPLF
+576 DKPAYAVLASPLF

-604 SFRREFPDMVD
+604 SFRREFPDLVE

-636 MQKED
+636 MQKGD
-641 DHSLRMA
+641 NHSLRMA
-648 VDHFKEMLKMQP
+648 VDHFKKMLKIKP
-660 DMKPVYLQLG
+660 DMKQVYLQLG
-670 ICYRKLCQVDEYLE
+670 ICYRNLIQVDEYLE

-705 LEKLKFIVMNNRLE
+705 LDKLKFIVMNNRFE

-728 DYTHPES
+728 DYTHPEN

-743 QLLIKIGGEHTEGNF
+743 QLLIKIGGEHAEENF

-770 EVNELFGSFEKMK
+770 EANELFGSFEKMK
-783 KSGKD
+783 KEGKD
-788 PKNMMMQAM
+788 TKNMMMQAM

-828 KKAVGPFFRAYAYY
+828 KKAMGPFFRAYAYY
-842 EDKDQDVFFEVLRE
+842 VEKDENVFFEALKE
-856 DYKWLKNYGCSF
+856 DYKWLKNYGCSY
-868 TDIMIIYNQVVAE
+868 TDLMIIYNQVVAE
-881 HQQSQEE
+881 HQKSQEE
-888 LKKYADKSE
+888 IKKYADKSE

>member
-9 EESNNSEN
+9 EESNN
-17 EANNP
+17 P
-22 ENEANNS
+22 EEV
-29 ENEPLDQKEL
+29 LDQDEL
-39 LEDVAEI
+39 LEKIDEM
-46 RQMIHQQRFAE
+46 RQLIHQQRFTE
-57 CNPMLFAIIKNCPN
+57 CKPLLVAVFTPLPSNKQYVN
-71 QQPYIHRLVQGLLS
+71 RLLQSLL
-85 TVIANLSLFQRKK
+85 TALAANMSLFQRKK
-98 MSSVMLGFLKQDA
+98 IPDGVFGFPLQH
-111 KAIKEFEIP
+111 IKSFEELDIP
-120 ETTPE
+120 EMTPE
-125 TRAKLVSEA
+125 TRAKYISSA
-134 ISELD
+134 ISGLD
-139 QFLVDVE
+139 QLLEDIE

-151 ELGVF
+151 DQGVF
-156 KDLKKKGEEIDV
+156 KDLKKQGEAIDI

-199 SATLYQEWEECRE
+199 SARLYQEWEEYRE

-217 FVSSGHWN
+217 FVSSGHWT
-225 DEERAEVKDT
+225 DEECAAVKDT

-245 SQLLVSA
+245 SQLMVSA

-287 GWLLVSMNSSCYEQ
+287 GWLLVSMNSSYCEQ
-301 HPDFLSF
+301 HPDFRSF

-314 DCKNDSDLLAEIIK
+314 DCKNDSDLLADIIK

-367 DLLEADEDMRNIFG
+367 DLLDADEDMRNLFEID
-381 VEDDEETSDE
+381 EDEETSEE

-406 DPALNVGVDSPLS
+406 VDNLNVDVDSPLS

-430 LLPQFKMLRDQTEFF
+430 LLPQFKMLRDQTDFF

-455 YLKNPHITEALGFVD
+455 YLKNPHVTEALGFVE

-495 LIVSHPNEI
+495 LIISHPNEI

-515 EDEED
+515 EDEGD
-520 GSKPADE
+520 GSEPADE

-537 PEEHRAKRIRINYI
+537 PGEHRAKRIRINYI

-604 SFRREFPDMVD
+604 SFRREFPDLVE

-648 VDHFKEMLKMQP
+648 VDHFKKMLKIKP
-660 DMKPVYLQLG
+660 DMKQVYLQLG
-670 ICYRKLCQVDEYLE
+670 ICYRNLIQVDEYLE

-705 LEKLKFIVMNNRLE
+705 LDKLKFIVMNNRFE

-728 DYTHPES
+728 DYTHPEN

-743 QLLIKIGGEHTEGNF
+743 QLLIKIGGEHAEENF

-770 EVNELFGSFEKMK
+770 EVNELFGSFDKMK

-788 PKNMMMQAM
+788 TKNMMMQAM

-805 NDKAAEAYNNY
+805 NDKLAEAYNNY
-816 SLGLLALIEHQP
+816 SQGLLALIEHQP
-828 KKAVGPFFRAYAYY
+828 KKALEPFFRAYAYY
-842 EDKDQDVFFEVLRE
+842 VEKDENVFFEALKE
-856 DYKWLKNYGCSF
+856 DYKWLKNYGCSY
-868 TDIMIIYNQVVAE
+868 TDLMIIYNQVVAE
-881 HQQSQEE
+881 HQQTEDE

>member
-9 EESNNSEN
+9 EESNSQE
-17 EANNP
+17 EV
-22 ENEANNS
+22 
-29 ENEPLDQKEL
+29 LDQDFL
-39 LEDVAEI
+39 LEKVDEM
-46 RQMIHQQRFAE
+46 RDLIHQQRFAE
-57 CNPMLFAIIKNCPN
+57 CKPMLVAIFENCPN
-71 QQPYIHRLVQGLLS
+71 HKQYMRRLMHGLLT
-85 TVIANLSLFQRKK
+85 TVLANMSLLQRKK
-98 MSSVMLGFLKQDA
+98 LPDDMLGILKQYV
-111 KAIKEFEIP
+111 KPSEKLGIP
-120 ETTPE
+120 EMTPE
-125 TRAKLVSEA
+125 ARTKFVFGAV
-134 ISELD
+134 SELD
-139 QFLVDVE
+139 QLLEDIE

-151 ELGVF
+151 EQGIF
-156 KDLKKKGEEIDV
+156 KDLKKQGEAIDI

-186 LNHDLSKEEQDQA
+186 LNHDLSKEEQEQA
-199 SATLYQEWEECRE
+199 SARLYQEWEEYRE
-212 KIFGR
+212 KIFDR
-217 FVSSGHWN
+217 FVSSGYWN
-225 DEERAEVKDT
+225 DEERAVVKDT

-287 GWLLVSMNSSCYEQ
+287 GWLLVSTNCGCYEQ
-301 HPDFLSF
+301 QPDFRSF

-328 AQKMLAVTVFSEQK
+328 AQKILAVTVFSEQK
-342 SIDYTNDIMSSLS
+342 SIDYTNDIMASLS

-361 LKNKVA
+361 LKDKVA
-367 DLLEADEDMRNIFG
+367 NLLEADEDMQNIFG
-381 VEDDEETSDE
+381 IEDDEETSE

-406 DPALNVGVDSPLS
+406 IPNLNVDMENPLS

-430 LLPQFKMLRDQTEFF
+430 LLPQFKMLRDQTDFF

-520 GSKPADE
+520 GSESADE

-537 PEEHRAKRIRINYI
+537 PGEHRAKRIRINYI
-551 RNLLRFSKFYK
+551 RNLLRFSKFYTA
-562 EKDELFTILDELDD
+562 KDEIFNILDELDD

-604 SFRREFPDMVD
+604 SFRREFPDLVE

-648 VDHFKEMLKMQP
+648 VDHFKKMLKIKP
-660 DMKPVYLQLG
+660 DMKQVYLQLG
-670 ICYRKLCQVDEYLE
+670 ICYRNLIQVDEYLE

-705 LEKLKFIVMNNRLE
+705 LDKLKFIVMNNRFE

-728 DYTHPES
+728 DYTHPEN

-743 QLLIKIGGEHTEGNF
+743 QLLIKIGGEHAEENF

-783 KSGKD
+783 KEGKD
-788 PKNMMMQAM
+788 TKNMMMQAM

-828 KKAVGPFFRAYAYY
+828 KKAMGPFFRAYAYY
-842 EDKDQDVFFEVLRE
+842 VEKDENVFFEALKE
-856 DYKWLKNYGCSF
+856 DYKWLKDYGCSY
-868 TDIMIIYNQVVAE
+868 TDLMIIYNQVVAE
-881 HQQSQEE
+881 HQKSQEE
-888 LKKYADKSE
+888 IKKYADKSE

>member
-9 EESNNSEN
+9 EESNN
-17 EANNP
+17 P
-22 ENEANNS
+22 EEV
-29 ENEPLDQKEL
+29 LDQDEL
-39 LEDVAEI
+39 LEKIDEM
-46 RQMIHQQRFAE
+46 RQLIHQQRFTE
-57 CNPMLFAIIKNCPN
+57 CKPMLVEVFTPFSSNK
-71 QQPYIHRLVQGLLS
+71 QYINRLLQSLL
-85 TVIANLSLFQRKK
+85 TALAANMSLFQRKK
-98 MSSVMLGFLKQDA
+98 IPDGVFGFPLQHNKS
-111 KAIKEFEIP
+111 FEELDIP
-120 ETTPE
+120 EMTPE
-125 TRAKLVSEA
+125 TRAKYISSA
-134 ISELD
+134 ISGLD
-139 QFLVDVE
+139 QLLEDIE

-151 ELGVF
+151 DQGVF
-156 KDLKKKGEEIDV
+156 KDLKKQGEAIDI

-199 SATLYQEWEECRE
+199 SARLYQEWEECRE

-217 FVSSGHWN
+217 FVSSGHWT
-225 DEERAEVKDT
+225 DEECAAVKDT

-287 GWLLVSMNSSCYEQ
+287 GWLLVSMNSSYCEQ
-301 HPDFLSF
+301 HPDFRSF

-367 DLLEADEDMRNIFG
+367 DLLDADEDMRNLFEID
-381 VEDDEETSDE
+381 EDEETSEE

-406 DPALNVGVDSPLS
+406 VDNLNVDVDSPLS

-430 LLPQFKMLRDQTEFF
+430 LLPQFKMLRDQTDFF

-455 YLKNPHITEALGFVD
+455 YLKNPHVTEALGFVD

-495 LIVSHPNEI
+495 LIISHPNEI

-515 EDEED
+515 EDEGD
-520 GSKPADE
+520 GSEPADE

-537 PEEHRAKRIRINYI
+537 PGEHRAKRIRINYI

-604 SFRREFPDMVD
+604 SFRREFPDLVE

-636 MQKED
+636 MQKGD
-641 DHSLRMA
+641 NHSLRMA
-648 VDHFKEMLKMQP
+648 VDHFKKMLKIKP
-660 DMKPVYLQLG
+660 DMKQVYLQLG
-670 ICYRKLCQVDEYLE
+670 ICYRNLIQVDEYLE

-705 LEKLKFIVMNNRLE
+705 LDKLKFIVMNNRFE

-728 DYTHPES
+728 DYTHPEN

-743 QLLIKIGGEHTEGNF
+743 QLLIKIGGEHAEENF

-770 EVNELFGSFEKMK
+770 EANELFGSFEKMK
-783 KSGKD
+783 KEGKD
-788 PKNMMMQAM
+788 TKNMMMQAM

-816 SLGLLALIEHQP
+816 SQGLLALIEHQP
-828 KKAVGPFFRAYAYY
+828 KKALEPFFRAYAYY
-842 EDKDQDVFFEVLRE
+842 VEKDENVFFEALKE
-856 DYKWLKNYGCSF
+856 DYKWLKNYGCSY
-868 TDIMIIYNQVVAE
+868 TDLMIIYNQVVAE
-881 HQQSQEE
+881 HQQTEDE

>member
-9 EESNNSEN
+9 EESNN
-17 EANNP
+17 P
-22 ENEANNS
+22 EEDV
-29 ENEPLDQKEL
+29 LDQDFL
-39 LEDVAEI
+39 LEKVDEM
-46 RQMIHQQRFAE
+46 RQLIHQQRFSE
-57 CNPMLFAIIKNCPN
+57 CKPMLVEVFTPFSSNKQYINRLMQNLLTSLFANM
-71 QQPYIHRLVQGLLS
+71 
-85 TVIANLSLFQRKK
+85 SLFQRKK
-98 MSSVMLGFLKQDA
+98 IPDGVFGIPIQHNKS
-111 KAIKEFEIP
+111 FEELDIP
-120 ETTPE
+120 EMTPE
-125 TRAKLVSEA
+125 ARAKYISNA

-139 QFLVDVE
+139 QLLEDIE

-151 ELGVF
+151 EQGIF
-156 KDLKKKGEEIDV
+156 KDLKKQGEEIDI

-199 SATLYQEWEECRE
+199 SARLYQEWEEYRE
-212 KIFGR
+212 KIFDR
-217 FVSSGHWN
+217 FVSSGYWN
-225 DEERAEVKDT
+225 DEERAVVKDT

-269 YDIYRQTDD
+269 YDIYRLADD

-287 GWLLVSMNSSCYEQ
+287 GWLLVSTNCGSYEQ
-301 HPDFLSF
+301 QPDFRSF

-342 SIDYTNDIMSSLS
+342 SIDYTNDIMASLS
-355 KRFLGD
+355 KRFLDD
-361 LKNKVA
+361 LRDKVA

-381 VEDDEETSDE
+381 IEDDEETSE
-391 ESPIRSVDINTDEDG
+391 ESPIRSDDTNTDKDG
-406 DPALNVGVDSPLS
+406 IPNLDADIESPLS

-495 LIVSHPNEI
+495 LIISHPNEI

-515 EDEED
+515 EDEGD
-520 GSKPADE
+520 GSEPADE

-537 PEEHRAKRIRINYI
+537 PGEHRAKRIRINYI

-604 SFRREFPDMVD
+604 SFRREFPDLVE

-636 MQKED
+636 MQKGD
-641 DHSLRMA
+641 NHSLRMA
-648 VDHFKEMLKMQP
+648 VDHFKKMLKIKP
-660 DMKPVYLQLG
+660 DMKQVYLQLG
-670 ICYRKLCQVDEYLE
+670 TCYRNLIQVDEYLD

-705 LEKLKFIVMNNRLE
+705 LDKLKFIVMNNRFE

-728 DYTHPES
+728 DYTHPEN

-743 QLLIKIGGEHTEGNF
+743 QLLIKIGGEHAEENF

-783 KSGKD
+783 KAGKD
-788 PKNMMMQAM
+788 TKNMMMQAM

-805 NDKAAEAYNNY
+805 NDKLAEAYNNY

-828 KKAVGPFFRAYAYY
+828 KKAMGPFFRVYAYY
-842 EDKDQDVFFEVLRE
+842 VEKDENVFFEALKE
-856 DYKWLKNYGCSF
+856 DYKWLKNYGCSY
-868 TDIMIIYNQVVAE
+868 TDLMIIYNQVVAE
-881 HQQSQEE
+881 HQKSQEE
-888 LKKYADKSE
+888 IKKYADKSE

>member
-9 EESNNSEN
+9 EESNN
-17 EANNP
+17 P
-22 ENEANNS
+22 EEV
-29 ENEPLDQKEL
+29 LDQDEL
-39 LEDVAEI
+39 LEKIDEM
-46 RQMIHQQRFAE
+46 RQLIHQQRFTE
-57 CNPMLFAIIKNCPN
+57 CKPLLVAVFTPLPSNKQYVN
-71 QQPYIHRLVQGLLS
+71 RLLQSLL
-85 TVIANLSLFQRKK
+85 TALAANMSLFQRKK
-98 MSSVMLGFLKQDA
+98 IPDGVFGFPLQH
-111 KAIKEFEIP
+111 IKSFEELDIP
-120 ETTPE
+120 EMTPE
-125 TRAKLVSEA
+125 TRAKYISSA
-134 ISELD
+134 ISGLD
-139 QFLVDVE
+139 QLLEDIE

-151 ELGVF
+151 DQGVF
-156 KDLKKKGEEIDV
+156 KDLKKQGEAIDI

-199 SATLYQEWEECRE
+199 SARLYQEWEEYRE

-217 FVSSGHWN
+217 FVSSGHWT
-225 DEERAEVKDT
+225 DEECAAVKDT

-287 GWLLVSMNSSCYEQ
+287 GWLLVSMNSSYCEQ
-301 HPDFLSF
+301 HPDFRSF

-367 DLLEADEDMRNIFG
+367 DLLDADEDMRNLFEID
-381 VEDDEETSDE
+381 EDEETSEE

-406 DPALNVGVDSPLS
+406 VDNLNVGVDSPLS

-430 LLPQFKMLRDQTEFF
+430 LLPQFKMLRDQTDFF

-455 YLKNPHITEALGFVD
+455 YLKNPHVTEALGFVD

-495 LIVSHPNEI
+495 LIISHPNEI

-515 EDEED
+515 EDEGD
-520 GSKPADE
+520 GSEPADE

-537 PEEHRAKRIRINYI
+537 PGEHRAKRIRINYI

-562 EKDELFTILDELDD
+562 GKDELFTILDELDD

-604 SFRREFPDMVD
+604 SFRREFPDMVE

-648 VDHFKEMLKMQP
+648 VSHFKEMLKMQP
-660 DMKPVYLQLG
+660 DMKQVYLQLG
-670 ICYRKLCQVDEYLE
+670 ICYRNLIQVDEYLE

-705 LEKLKFIVMNNRLE
+705 LDKLKFIVMNNRFE

-728 DYTHPES
+728 DYTHPEN

-743 QLLIKIGGEHTEGNF
+743 QLLIKIGGEHAEENF

-770 EVNELFGSFEKMK
+770 EANELFGSFEKMK
-783 KSGKD
+783 KEGKD
-788 PKNMMMQAM
+788 TKNMMMQAM

-828 KKAVGPFFRAYAYY
+828 KKALEPFFRAYAYY
-842 EDKDQDVFFEVLRE
+842 VEKDENVFFEALKE
-856 DYKWLKNYGCSF
+856 DYKWLKNYGCSY
-868 TDIMIIYNQVVAE
+868 TDLMIIYNQVVAE
-881 HQQSQEE
+881 HQQTEDE

>member
-9 EESNNSEN
+9 EESNN
-17 EANNP
+17 P
-22 ENEANNS
+22 EEDV
-29 ENEPLDQKEL
+29 LDQDEL
-39 LEDVAEI
+39 LEKIDEM
-46 RQMIHQQRFAE
+46 RQLIHQQRFTE
-57 CNPMLFAIIKNCPN
+57 CKPLLVAVFTPLPSNKQYVN
-71 QQPYIHRLVQGLLS
+71 RLLQSLL
-85 TVIANLSLFQRKK
+85 TALAANMSLFQRKK
-98 MSSVMLGFLKQDA
+98 IPDGVFGFPLQH
-111 KAIKEFEIP
+111 IKSFEELDIP
-120 ETTPE
+120 EMTPE
-125 TRAKLVSEA
+125 TRAKYISSA
-134 ISELD
+134 ISGLD
-139 QFLVDVE
+139 QLLEDIE

-151 ELGVF
+151 DQGVF
-156 KDLKKKGEEIDV
+156 KDLKKQGEAIDI

-199 SATLYQEWEECRE
+199 SARLYQEWEEYRE

-217 FVSSGHWN
+217 FVSSGHWTD
-225 DEERAEVKDT
+225 DECAAVKDT
-235 ILSPTVDSLT
+235 ILSPTVDTLT

-287 GWLLVSMNSSCYEQ
+287 GWLLVSMNSSYCEQ
-301 HPDFLSF
+301 HPDFRSF

-314 DCKNDSDLLAEIIK
+314 DCKNDQDLLADIIK

-367 DLLEADEDMRNIFG
+367 DLLDADEDMRNLFEID
-381 VEDDEETSDE
+381 EDEETSEE

-406 DPALNVGVDSPLS
+406 VDNLNVGVDSPLS

-430 LLPQFKMLRDQTEFF
+430 LLPQFKMLRDQTDFF

-455 YLKNPHITEALGFVD
+455 YLKNPHVTEALGFVD

-495 LIVSHPNEI
+495 LIISHPNEI

-515 EDEED
+515 EDEGD
-520 GSKPADE
+520 GSEPADE

-537 PEEHRAKRIRINYI
+537 PGEHRAKRIRINYI

-562 EKDELFTILDELDD
+562 GKDELFTILDELDD

-604 SFRREFPDMVD
+604 SFRREFPDLVE

-648 VDHFKEMLKMQP
+648 VSHFKEMLKMQP
-660 DMKPVYLQLG
+660 DMKQVYLQLG
-670 ICYRKLCQVDEYLE
+670 ICYRNLIQVDEYLE

-705 LEKLKFIVMNNRLE
+705 LDKLKFIVMNNRFE

-728 DYTHPES
+728 DYTHPEN

-743 QLLIKIGGEHTEGNF
+743 QLLIKIGGEHAEENF

-770 EVNELFGSFEKMK
+770 EANELFGSFEKMK
-783 KSGKD
+783 KEGKD
-788 PKNMMMQAM
+788 TKNMMMQAM

-828 KKAVGPFFRAYAYY
+828 KKALEPFFRAYAYY
-842 EDKDQDVFFEVLRE
+842 VEKDENVFFEALKE
-856 DYKWLKNYGCSF
+856 DYKWLKNYGCSY
-868 TDIMIIYNQVVAE
+868 TDLMIIYNQVVAE
-881 HQQSQEE
+881 HQQTEDE

>member
-9 EESNNSEN
+9 EESNN
-17 EANNP
+17 P
-22 ENEANNS
+22 EEDV
-29 ENEPLDQKEL
+29 LDQDFL
-39 LEDVAEI
+39 LEKVDEM
-46 RQMIHQQRFAE
+46 RDLIHQQRFTE
-57 CNPMLFAIIKNCPN
+57 CKPILVAIFENCPN
-71 QQPYIHRLVQGLLS
+71 HKQYMRRLMHGLLK
-85 TVIANLSLFQRKK
+85 TVLANMSLLQCKK
-98 MSSVMLGFLKQDA
+98 LPDDMLGFLKQYVKPSEELD
-111 KAIKEFEIP
+111 IP
-120 ETTPE
+120 EMTPE
-125 TRAKLVSEA
+125 ARTKFVFGAV
-134 ISELD
+134 SELD
-139 QFLVDVE
+139 QLLVDIE

-151 ELGVF
+151 DQGIF
-156 KDLKKKGEEIDV
+156 KDLKKQGEAIDI

-199 SATLYQEWEECRE
+199 SARLYQEWEEYRE
-212 KIFGR
+212 KIFDR
-217 FVSSGHWN
+217 FVSSGYWN
-225 DEERAEVKDT
+225 NEERAVVKDT

-269 YDIYRQTDD
+269 YDIYRLADD

-287 GWLLVSMNSSCYEQ
+287 GWLLVSTNCGSYEQ
-301 HPDFLSF
+301 QPDFRSF

-314 DCKNDSDLLAEIIK
+314 DCKNDPDLLAEIIK

-342 SIDYTNDIMSSLS
+342 SIDYTNDIMASLS
-355 KRFLGD
+355 KRFLDD
-361 LKNKVA
+361 LRDKVA

-381 VEDDEETSDE
+381 IEDDEETSE
-391 ESPIRSVDINTDEDG
+391 ESPIRSDDTNTDEDRIPNL
-406 DPALNVGVDSPLS
+406 DADIESSLS

-495 LIVSHPNEI
+495 LIVSHSNEI

-520 GSKPADE
+520 GSESADE
-527 EEIVNEFFKE
+527 EEIVKEFFNE

-551 RNLLRFSKFYK
+551 RNLMRFSKFYTA
-562 EKDELFTILDELDD
+562 KDELFNIFDELDD

-604 SFRREFPDMVD
+604 SFRREFPDLVE

-636 MQKED
+636 MQKGD
-641 DHSLRMA
+641 NHSLRMA
-648 VDHFKEMLKMQP
+648 VDHFKKMLKIKP
-660 DMKPVYLQLG
+660 DMKQVYLQLG
-670 ICYRKLCQVDEYLE
+670 TCYRNLIQVDEYLE

-705 LEKLKFIVMNNRLE
+705 LDKLKFIVMNNRFE

-728 DYTHPES
+728 DYTHPEN

-743 QLLIKIGGEHTEGNF
+743 QLLIKIGGEHAEENF

-783 KSGKD
+783 KAGKD
-788 PKNMMMQAM
+788 TKNMMMQAM

-805 NDKAAEAYNNY
+805 NDKLAEAYNNY

-828 KKAVGPFFRAYAYY
+828 KKAMGPFFRVYAYY
-842 EDKDQDVFFEVLRE
+842 VEKDENVFFEALKE
-856 DYKWLKNYGCSF
+856 DYKWLKNYGCSY
-868 TDIMIIYNQVVAE
+868 TDLMIIYNQVVAE
-881 HQQSQEE
+881 HQKSQEE
-888 LKKYADKSE
+888 IKKYADKSE

>member
-9 EESNNSEN
+9 EESNN
-17 EANNP
+17 P
-22 ENEANNS
+22 EEV
-29 ENEPLDQKEL
+29 LDQDEL
-39 LEDVAEI
+39 LEKIDEM
-46 RQMIHQQRFAE
+46 RQLIHQQRFTE
-57 CNPMLFAIIKNCPN
+57 CKPLLVAVFTPLPSNKQYVN
-71 QQPYIHRLVQGLLS
+71 RLLQSLL
-85 TVIANLSLFQRKK
+85 TALAANMSLFQRKK
-98 MSSVMLGFLKQDA
+98 IPDGVFGFPLQH
-111 KAIKEFEIP
+111 IKSFEELDIP
-120 ETTPE
+120 EMTPE
-125 TRAKLVSEA
+125 TRAKYISSA
-134 ISELD
+134 ISGLD
-139 QFLVDVE
+139 QLLEDIE

-151 ELGVF
+151 DQGVF
-156 KDLKKKGEEIDV
+156 KDLKKQGEAIDI

-199 SATLYQEWEECRE
+199 SARLYQEWEEYRE

-217 FVSSGHWN
+217 FVSSGYWN
-225 DEERAEVKDT
+225 DEERAVVKDT

-269 YDIYRQTDD
+269 YDIYRLADD

-287 GWLLVSMNSSCYEQ
+287 GWLLVSTNCGCYEQ
-301 HPDFLSF
+301 QPDFRSF

-361 LKNKVA
+361 LKDKVA
-367 DLLEADEDMRNIFG
+367 DLLEADEDMRNIF
-381 VEDDEETSDE
+381 EIDEDEETSE

-406 DPALNVGVDSPLS
+406 VDNLNVGVDSPLS

-430 LLPQFKMLRDQTEFF
+430 LLPQFKMLRDQTDFF

-455 YLKNPHITEALGFVD
+455 YLKNPHVTEALGFVD

-495 LIVSHPNEI
+495 LIISHPNEI

-515 EDEED
+515 EDEGD
-520 GSKPADE
+520 GSEPADE

-537 PEEHRAKRIRINYI
+537 PGEHRAKRIRINYI
-551 RNLLRFSKFYK
+551 RNLLRFSKFYTA
-562 EKDELFTILDELDD
+562 KDEIFNILDELDD

-604 SFRREFPDMVD
+604 SFRREFPDLVE

-636 MQKED
+636 MQKGD

-648 VDHFKEMLKMQP
+648 VDHFKKMLKIKP
-660 DMKPVYLQLG
+660 DMKQVYLQLG
-670 ICYRKLCQVDEYLE
+670 ICYRNLIQVDEYLE
-684 NFDKLMEFKDSFSEE
+684 NFDKLMELKDSFSEE
-699 ELFELK
+699 ELFKLK
-705 LEKLKFIVMNNRLE
+705 LDKLKFIVMNNRFE

-728 DYTHPES
+728 DYTHPEN

-743 QLLIKIGGEHTEGNF
+743 QLLIKIGGEHAEENF

-770 EVNELFGSFEKMK
+770 EANELFGSFEKMK
-783 KSGKD
+783 KEGKD
-788 PKNMMMQAM
+788 TKNMMMQAM

-828 KKAVGPFFRAYAYY
+828 KKAMGPFFRAYAYY
-842 EDKDQDVFFEVLRE
+842 VEKDENVFFEALKE
-856 DYKWLKNYGCSF
+856 DYKWLKNYGCSY
-868 TDIMIIYNQVVAE
+868 TDLMIIYNQVVAE
-881 HQQSQEE
+881 HQKSQEE
-888 LKKYADKSE
+888 IKKYADKSE

>member
-9 EESNNSEN
+9 EESNN
-17 EANNP
+17 P
-22 ENEANNS
+22 EEDV
-29 ENEPLDQKEL
+29 LDQDFL
-39 LEDVAEI
+39 LEKVDEM
-46 RQMIHQQRFAE
+46 RQLIHQQRFSE
-57 CNPMLFAIIKNCPN
+57 CKPMLVEVFTPFSSNKQYINRLMQNLLTSLFANM
-71 QQPYIHRLVQGLLS
+71 
-85 TVIANLSLFQRKK
+85 SLFQRKK
-98 MSSVMLGFLKQDA
+98 IPDGVFGIPIQHNKS
-111 KAIKEFEIP
+111 FEELDIP
-120 ETTPE
+120 EMTPE
-125 TRAKLVSEA
+125 ARAKYISNA

-139 QFLVDVE
+139 QLLEDIE

-151 ELGVF
+151 EQGIF
-156 KDLKKKGEEIDV
+156 KDLKKQGEEIDI

-199 SATLYQEWEECRE
+199 SARLYQEWEEYRE
-212 KIFGR
+212 KIFDR
-217 FVSSGHWN
+217 FVSSGYWN
-225 DEERAEVKDT
+225 DEERAVVKDT

-269 YDIYRQTDD
+269 YDIYRLADD

-287 GWLLVSMNSSCYEQ
+287 GWLLVSTNCGSYEQ
-301 HPDFLSF
+301 QPDFRSF

-342 SIDYTNDIMSSLS
+342 SIDYTNDIMASLS
-355 KRFLGD
+355 KRFLDD
-361 LKNKVA
+361 LRDKVA

-381 VEDDEETSDE
+381 IEDDEETSE
-391 ESPIRSVDINTDEDG
+391 ESPIRSDDTNTDKDG
-406 DPALNVGVDSPLS
+406 IPNLDADIESPLS

-495 LIVSHPNEI
+495 LIISHPNEI

-515 EDEED
+515 EDEGD
-520 GSKPADE
+520 GCEPADE

-537 PEEHRAKRIRINYI
+537 PGEHRAKRIRINYI

-604 SFRREFPDMVD
+604 SFRREFPDLVE

-636 MQKED
+636 MQKGD
-641 DHSLRMA
+641 NHSLRMA
-648 VDHFKEMLKMQP
+648 VDHFKKMLKIKP
-660 DMKPVYLQLG
+660 DMKQVYLQLG
-670 ICYRKLCQVDEYLE
+670 TCYRNLIQVDEYLE

-705 LEKLKFIVMNNRLE
+705 LDKLKFIVMNNRFE

-728 DYTHPES
+728 DYTHPEN

-743 QLLIKIGGEHTEGNF
+743 QLLIKIGGEHAEENF

-783 KSGKD
+783 KAGKD
-788 PKNMMMQAM
+788 TKNMMMQAM

-805 NDKAAEAYNNY
+805 NDKLAEAYNNY

-828 KKAVGPFFRAYAYY
+828 KKAMGPFFRVYAYY
-842 EDKDQDVFFEVLRE
+842 VEKDENVFFEALKE
-856 DYKWLKNYGCSF
+856 DYKWLKNYGCSY
-868 TDIMIIYNQVVAE
+868 TDLMIIYNQVVAE
-881 HQQSQEE
+881 HQKSQEE
-888 LKKYADKSE
+888 IKKYADKSE

>member
-9 EESNNSEN
+9 EESNN
-17 EANNP
+17 P
-22 ENEANNS
+22 EEV
-29 ENEPLDQKEL
+29 LDQDEL
-39 LEDVAEI
+39 LEKIDEM
-46 RQMIHQQRFAE
+46 RQLIHQQRFTE
-57 CNPMLFAIIKNCPN
+57 CKPLLVAVFTPLPSNKQYVN
-71 QQPYIHRLVQGLLS
+71 RLLQSLL
-85 TVIANLSLFQRKK
+85 TALAANMSLFQRKK
-98 MSSVMLGFLKQDA
+98 IPDGVFGFPLQH
-111 KAIKEFEIP
+111 IKSFEELDIP
-120 ETTPE
+120 EMTPE
-125 TRAKLVSEA
+125 TRAKYISSA
-134 ISELD
+134 ISGLD
-139 QFLVDVE
+139 QLLEDIE

-151 ELGVF
+151 DQGVF
-156 KDLKKKGEEIDV
+156 KDLKKQGEAIDI
-168 KEVKPTLEKFV
+168 KEVKSTLEKFV

-199 SATLYQEWEECRE
+199 SARLYQEWEEYRE

-217 FVSSGHWN
+217 FVSSGHWT
-225 DEERAEVKDT
+225 DEECAAVKDS

-269 YDIYRQTDD
+269 YDIYRLADD

-287 GWLLVSMNSSCYEQ
+287 GWLLVSTNCGCYEQ
-301 HPDFLSF
+301 QPDFRTF

-367 DLLEADEDMRNIFG
+367 DLLDADEDMRNLFG
-381 VEDDEETSDE
+381 IDEDEETSEE

-406 DPALNVGVDSPLS
+406 VDNLNVDVDSPLS

-430 LLPQFKMLRDQTEFF
+430 LLPQFKMLRDQTDFF

-455 YLKNPHITEALGFVD
+455 YLKNPHVTEALGFVD

-515 EDEED
+515 EDEGD
-520 GSKPADE
+520 GSEPADE

-537 PEEHRAKRIRINYI
+537 PGEHRAKRIRINYI
-551 RNLLRFSKFYK
+551 RNLLRFSKFYTA
-562 EKDELFTILDELDD
+562 KDEIFNILDELDD

-604 SFRREFPDMVD
+604 SFRREFPDLVE

-648 VDHFKEMLKMQP
+648 VDHFKKMLKIKP
-660 DMKPVYLQLG
+660 DMKQVYLQLG
-670 ICYRKLCQVDEYLE
+670 ICYRNLIQVDEYLE
-684 NFDKLMEFKDSFSEE
+684 NFDKLMDFKDSFSED

-705 LEKLKFIVMNNRLE
+705 LDKLKFIVMNNRFE
-719 EAMPLAYEL
+719 EATPLAYEL
-728 DYTHPES
+728 DYTHPEN

-743 QLLIKIGGEHTEGNF
+743 QLLIKIGGEHAEENF

-805 NDKAAEAYNNY
+805 NDKLAEAYNNY

-828 KKAVGPFFRAYAYY
+828 KKAMGPFFRAYAYY
-842 EDKDQDVFFEVLRE
+842 VEKDEDVFFEALKE
-856 DYKWLKNYGCSF
+856 DYKWLKNYGCSY
-868 TDIMIIYNQVVAE
+868 TDLMIIYNQVVAE
-881 HQQSQEE
+881 HQKSQEE
-888 LKKYADKSE
+888 IKKYADKSE

>member
-9 EESNNSEN
+9 EESNN
-17 EANNP
+17 P
-22 ENEANNS
+22 EEDVLA
-29 ENEPLDQKEL
+29 QKEL
-39 LEDVAEI
+39 LEDVVEI

-57 CNPMLFAIIKNCPN
+57 CNPMLFAIIKNSPN
-71 QQPYIHRLVQGLLS
+71 HQPYIHRLVQGLLS
-85 TVIANLSLFQRKK
+85 TVIASLSLFQRKK
-98 MSSVMLGFLKQDA
+98 ISTEMLGFLKLDA
-111 KAIKEFEIP
+111 KAVKEFKIP

-125 TRAKLVSEA
+125 GRAKLVSDA

-139 QFLVDVE
+139 QFLVDIE

-151 ELGVF
+151 EQGIF
-156 KDLKKKGEEIDV
+156 KDLKKQGEAIDI

-199 SATLYQEWEECRE
+199 SARLYQEWEEYRE
-212 KIFGR
+212 KIFDR
-217 FVSSGHWN
+217 FVSSGYWN
-225 DEERAEVKDT
+225 DEERAAVKDT

-269 YDIYRQTDD
+269 YDIYRQADD

-287 GWLLVSMNSSCYEQ
+287 GWLLVSMKSNSYEQ
-301 HPDFLSF
+301 HPDFRSF

-342 SIDYTNDIMSSLS
+342 SIDYTNDIMASLS

-361 LKNKVA
+361 LKDKVA
-367 DLLEADEDMRNIFG
+367 DLLEADEDMRNIF
-381 VEDDEETSDE
+381 EIDEDEETSED
-391 ESPIRSVDINTDEDG
+391 SPIRSVDINTDEDG
-406 DPALNVGVDSPLS
+406 IDNLDADIESPLS

-515 EDEED
+515 EDEGD
-520 GSKPADE
+520 GSEPADE

-537 PEEHRAKRIRINYI
+537 PGEHRAKRIRINYI
-551 RNLLRFSKFYK
+551 RNLLRFSKFYTA
-562 EKDELFTILDELDD
+562 KDEIFNILDELDD

-604 SFRREFPDMVD
+604 SFRREFPDLVE

-636 MQKED
+636 MQKGD
-641 DHSLRMA
+641 NHSLRMA
-648 VDHFKEMLKMQP
+648 VDHFKKMLKIKP
-660 DMKPVYLQLG
+660 DMKQVYLQLG
-670 ICYRKLCQVDEYLE
+670 ICYRNLIQVDEYLE

-705 LEKLKFIVMNNRLE
+705 LDKLKFIVMNNRFE
-719 EAMPLAYEL
+719 ESMPLAYEL
-728 DYTHPES
+728 DYTHPEN

-743 QLLIKIGGEHTEGNF
+743 QLLIKIGGEHAEENF

-783 KSGKD
+783 KEGKD
-788 PKNMMMQAM
+788 TKNMMMQAM

-805 NDKAAEAYNNY
+805 NDKLAEAYNNY

-828 KKAVGPFFRAYAYY
+828 KKAMGPFFRAYAYY
-842 EDKDQDVFFEVLRE
+842 VEKDEDVFFEALKE
-856 DYKWLKNYGCSF
+856 DYKWLKNYGCSY
-868 TDIMIIYNQVVAE
+868 TDLMIIYNQVVAE
-881 HQQSQEE
+881 HQKSQEE
-888 LKKYADKSE
+888 IKKYADKSE

>member
-9 EESNNSEN
+9 EESNN
-17 EANNP
+17 P
-22 ENEANNS
+22 EEDV
-29 ENEPLDQKEL
+29 LDQDFL
-39 LEDVAEI
+39 LEKVDEM
-46 RQMIHQQRFAE
+46 RDLIHQQRFTE
-57 CNPMLFAIIKNCPN
+57 CKPILVAIFENCPN
-71 QQPYIHRLVQGLLS
+71 HKQYMRRLMHGLLK
-85 TVIANLSLFQRKK
+85 TVLANMSLLQCKK
-98 MSSVMLGFLKQDA
+98 LPDDMLGFLKQYVKPSEELD
-111 KAIKEFEIP
+111 IP
-120 ETTPE
+120 EMTPE
-125 TRAKLVSEA
+125 ARTKFVFGAV
-134 ISELD
+134 SELD
-139 QFLVDVE
+139 QLLVDIE

-151 ELGVF
+151 DQGIF
-156 KDLKKKGEEIDV
+156 KDLKKQGEAIDI

-199 SATLYQEWEECRE
+199 SARLYQEWEEYRE
-212 KIFGR
+212 KIFDR
-217 FVSSGHWN
+217 FVSSGYWN
-225 DEERAEVKDT
+225 NEERAVVKDT

-269 YDIYRQTDD
+269 YDIYRLADD

-287 GWLLVSMNSSCYEQ
+287 GWLLVSTNCGSYEQ
-301 HPDFLSF
+301 QPDFRSF

-314 DCKNDSDLLAEIIK
+314 DCKNDPDLLAEIIK

-342 SIDYTNDIMSSLS
+342 SIDYTNDIMASLS
-355 KRFLGD
+355 KRFLDD
-361 LKNKVA
+361 LRDKVA

-381 VEDDEETSDE
+381 IEDDEETSE
-391 ESPIRSVDINTDEDG
+391 ESPIRSDDTNTDEDRIPNL
-406 DPALNVGVDSPLS
+406 DADIESPLS

-520 GSKPADE
+520 GSESADE
-527 EEIVNEFFKE
+527 EEIVKEFFNE

-551 RNLLRFSKFYK
+551 RNLMRFSKFYTA
-562 EKDELFTILDELDD
+562 KDEIFNIFDELDD

-604 SFRREFPDMVD
+604 SFRREFPDLVE

-636 MQKED
+636 MQKGD
-641 DHSLRMA
+641 NHSLRMA
-648 VDHFKEMLKMQP
+648 VDHFKKMLKIKP
-660 DMKPVYLQLG
+660 DMKQVYLQLG
-670 ICYRKLCQVDEYLE
+670 TCYRNLIQVDEYLE

-705 LEKLKFIVMNNRLE
+705 LDKLKFIVMNNRFE

-728 DYTHPES
+728 DYTHPEN

-743 QLLIKIGGEHTEGNF
+743 QLLIKIGGEHAEENF

-783 KSGKD
+783 KAGKD
-788 PKNMMMQAM
+788 TKNMMIQAM

-805 NDKAAEAYNNY
+805 NDKLAEAYNNY

-828 KKAVGPFFRAYAYY
+828 KKAMGPFFRVYAYY
-842 EDKDQDVFFEVLRE
+842 VEKDENVFFEALKE
-856 DYKWLKNYGCSF
+856 DYKWLKNYGCSY
-868 TDIMIIYNQVVAE
+868 TDLMIIYNQVVAE
-881 HQQSQEE
+881 HQKSQEE
-888 LKKYADKSE
+888 IKKYADKSE

>member
-9 EESNNSEN
+9 EESNN
-17 EANNP
+17 P
-22 ENEANNS
+22 EEDV
-29 ENEPLDQKEL
+29 LDQDFL
-39 LEDVAEI
+39 LEKVDEM
-46 RQMIHQQRFAE
+46 RDLIHQQRFTE
-57 CNPMLFAIIKNCPN
+57 CKPILVAIFENCPN
-71 QQPYIHRLVQGLLS
+71 HKQYMRRLMHGLLK
-85 TVIANLSLFQRKK
+85 TVLANMSLLQCKK
-98 MSSVMLGFLKQDA
+98 LPDDMLGFLKQYVKPSEELD
-111 KAIKEFEIP
+111 IP
-120 ETTPE
+120 EMTPE
-125 TRAKLVSEA
+125 ARTKFVFGAV
-134 ISELD
+134 SELD
-139 QFLVDVE
+139 QLLVDIE

-151 ELGVF
+151 DQGIF
-156 KDLKKKGEEIDV
+156 KDLKKQGEAIDI

-199 SATLYQEWEECRE
+199 SARLYQEWEEYRE
-212 KIFGR
+212 KIFDR
-217 FVSSGHWN
+217 FVSSGYWN
-225 DEERAEVKDT
+225 NEERAVVKDT

-269 YDIYRQTDD
+269 YDIYRLADD

-287 GWLLVSMNSSCYEQ
+287 GWLLVSTNCGSYEQ
-301 HPDFLSF
+301 QPDFRSF

-314 DCKNDSDLLAEIIK
+314 DCKNDPDLLAEIIK

-342 SIDYTNDIMSSLS
+342 SIDYTNDIMASLS
-355 KRFLGD
+355 KRFLDD
-361 LKNKVA
+361 LRDKVA

-381 VEDDEETSDE
+381 IEDDEETSE
-391 ESPIRSVDINTDEDG
+391 ESPIRSDDTNTDEDRIPNL
-406 DPALNVGVDSPLS
+406 DADIESPLS

-495 LIVSHPNEI
+495 LIVSHSNEI

-510 CYDDP
+510 CYGDP

-520 GSKPADE
+520 GSESADE
-527 EEIVNEFFKE
+527 EEIVKEFFNE

-551 RNLLRFSKFYK
+551 RNLMRFSKFYTA
-562 EKDELFTILDELDD
+562 KDEIFNIFDELDD

-589 QDEFFDKYRMAIARY
+589 QDEFFDKYRMAIARF
-604 SFRREFPDMVD
+604 SFRREFPDLVE

-636 MQKED
+636 MQKGD
-641 DHSLRMA
+641 NHSLRMA
-648 VDHFKEMLKMQP
+648 VDHFKKMLKIKP
-660 DMKPVYLQLG
+660 DMKQVYLQLG
-670 ICYRKLCQVDEYLE
+670 TCYRNLIQVDEYLE

-705 LEKLKFIVMNNRLE
+705 LDKLKFIVMNNRFE

-728 DYTHPES
+728 DYTHPEN

-743 QLLIKIGGEHTEGNF
+743 QLLIKIGGEHAEENF

-783 KSGKD
+783 KAGKD
-788 PKNMMMQAM
+788 TKNMMMQAM

-805 NDKAAEAYNNY
+805 NDKLAEAYNNY

-828 KKAVGPFFRAYAYY
+828 KKAMGPFFRVYAYY
-842 EDKDQDVFFEVLRE
+842 VEKDENVFFEALKE
-856 DYKWLKNYGCSF
+856 DYKWLKNYGCSY
-868 TDIMIIYNQVVAE
+868 TDLMIIYNQVVAE
-881 HQQSQEE
+881 HQKSQEE
-888 LKKYADKSE
+888 IKKYADKSE

>member
-9 EESNNSEN
+9 EESNN
-17 EANNP
+17 P
-22 ENEANNS
+22 EEVLA
-29 ENEPLDQKEL
+29 QKEL
-39 LEDVAEI
+39 LEDVVEI

-57 CNPMLFAIIKNCPN
+57 CNPMLFAIIKNSPN
-71 QQPYIHRLVQGLLS
+71 HLPYIHRLVQGLLS
-85 TVIANLSLFQRKK
+85 TVIASLSLFQRKK
-98 MSSVMLGFLKQDA
+98 MSTEMLGFLKLDA
-111 KAIKEFEIP
+111 KSIKEFKIP

-125 TRAKLVSEA
+125 GRAKLVSEA

-139 QFLVDVE
+139 QFLVDIE

-151 ELGVF
+151 EQGIF
-156 KDLKKKGEEIDV
+156 KDLKKQGEAIDI

-199 SATLYQEWEECRE
+199 SARLYQEWEEYRE
-212 KIFGR
+212 KIFDR
-217 FVSSGHWN
+217 FVSSGYWN
-225 DEERAEVKDT
+225 DEERAVVKDT

-269 YDIYRQTDD
+269 YDIYRLADD

-287 GWLLVSMNSSCYEQ
+287 GWLLVSTNCGCYEQ
-301 HPDFLSF
+301 QPDFRSF

-342 SIDYTNDIMSSLS
+342 SIDYTNDIMASLS

-361 LKNKVA
+361 LKDKVA
-367 DLLEADEDMRNIFG
+367 NLLEADEDMQNIFG
-381 VEDDEETSDE
+381 IEDDEETSE

-406 DPALNVGVDSPLS
+406 IPNLDVDMDSPLS

-455 YLKNPHITEALGFVD
+455 YLKNPHVTEALGFVD

-515 EDEED
+515 EDEGD
-520 GSKPADE
+520 GSESADE

-537 PEEHRAKRIRINYI
+537 PGEHRAKRIRINYI
-551 RNLLRFSKFYK
+551 RNLLRFSKFYTA
-562 EKDELFTILDELDD
+562 KDEIFNILDELDD

-589 QDEFFDKYRMAIARY
+589 QDEFFDKYRIAIARY
-604 SFRREFPDMVD
+604 SFRREFPDLVE

-636 MQKED
+636 MQKGD
-641 DHSLRMA
+641 NHSLRMA
-648 VDHFKEMLKMQP
+648 VDHFKKMLKIKP
-660 DMKPVYLQLG
+660 DMKQVYLQLG
-670 ICYRKLCQVDEYLE
+670 ICYRNLIQVDEYLE

-705 LEKLKFIVMNNRLE
+705 LDKLKFIVMNNRFE

-728 DYTHPES
+728 DYTHPEN

-743 QLLIKIGGEHTEGNF
+743 QLLIKTGGEHAEENF
-758 QKAHQRLDEYFA
+758 LKAHQRLDEYFA
-770 EVNELFGSFEKMK
+770 EANELFGSFEKMK
-783 KSGKD
+783 KEGKD
-788 PKNMMMQAM
+788 TKNMMMQAM

-828 KKAVGPFFRAYAYY
+828 KKAMGPFFRAYAYY
-842 EDKDQDVFFEVLRE
+842 VEKDENVFFEALKE
-856 DYKWLKNYGCSF
+856 DYKWLKNYGCSY
-868 TDIMIIYNQVVAE
+868 TDLMIIYNQVVAE
-881 HQQSQEE
+881 HQKSQEE
-888 LKKYADKSE
+888 IKKYADKSE

>member
-9 EESNNSEN
+9 EESNSQE
-17 EANNP
+17 E
-22 ENEANNS
+22 EV
-29 ENEPLDQKEL
+29 LDQGFL
-39 LEDVAEI
+39 LEKVDEM
-46 RQMIHQQRFAE
+46 RDLIHQQRFAE
-57 CNPMLFAIIKNCPN
+57 CKPMLVEVFTPFSSNKQYINRLLQSLLTSLFANM
-71 QQPYIHRLVQGLLS
+71 
-85 TVIANLSLFQRKK
+85 SLFQRKK
-98 MSSVMLGFLKQDA
+98 IPDGVFGIPIEHNKS
-111 KAIKEFEIP
+111 FEELDIP
-120 ETTPE
+120 EMTPE
-125 TRAKLVSEA
+125 ARAKYISSA
-134 ISELD
+134 ISGLD
-139 QFLVDVE
+139 QLLEDIE

-151 ELGVF
+151 DQGVF
-156 KDLKKKGEEIDV
+156 KDLKKQGEAIDI

-199 SATLYQEWEECRE
+199 SARLYQEWEECRE

-217 FVSSGHWN
+217 FVSSGHWT
-225 DEERAEVKDT
+225 DEECAAVKDT

-245 SQLLVSA
+245 SQLMVSA

-287 GWLLVSMNSSCYEQ
+287 GWLLVSMNSSYCEQ
-301 HPDFLSF
+301 HPDFRSF

-314 DCKNDSDLLAEIIK
+314 DCKNDSDLLADIIK

-355 KRFLGD
+355 KRFLDD

-367 DLLEADEDMRNIFG
+367 DLLDADEDMRNLFG
-381 VEDDEETSDE
+381 IDEDEETSEE
-391 ESPIRSVDINTDEDG
+391 ESAIRSVDINTDEDG
-406 DPALNVGVDSPLS
+406 IDNLDADIESPLS

-495 LIVSHPNEI
+495 LIISHPNEI

-515 EDEED
+515 EDEGD
-520 GSKPADE
+520 GSEPADE

-537 PEEHRAKRIRINYI
+537 PGEHRAKRIRINYI

-604 SFRREFPDMVD
+604 SFRREFPDLVE

-636 MQKED
+636 MQKGD
-641 DHSLRMA
+641 NHSLRMA
-648 VDHFKEMLKMQP
+648 VDHFKKMLKIKP
-660 DMKPVYLQLG
+660 DMKQVYLQLG
-670 ICYRKLCQVDEYLE
+670 ICYRNLIQVDEYLE

-705 LEKLKFIVMNNRLE
+705 LDKLKFIVMNNRFE

-728 DYTHPES
+728 DYTHPEN

-743 QLLIKIGGEHTEGNF
+743 QLLIKIGGEHAEENF
-758 QKAHQRLDEYFA
+758 LKAHQRLDEYFA
-770 EVNELFGSFEKMK
+770 EANELFGSFEKMK
-783 KSGKD
+783 KEGKD
-788 PKNMMMQAM
+788 TKNMMMQAM

-828 KKAVGPFFRAYAYY
+828 KKAMGPFFRAYAYY
-842 EDKDQDVFFEVLRE
+842 VEKDENVFFEALKE
-856 DYKWLKNYGCSF
+856 DYKWLKNYGCSY
-868 TDIMIIYNQVVAE
+868 TDLMIIYNQVVAE
-881 HQQSQEE
+881 HQKSQEE
-888 LKKYADKSE
+888 IKKYADKSE

>member
-9 EESNNSEN
+9 EESNN
-17 EANNP
+17 P
-22 ENEANNS
+22 EEVLA
-29 ENEPLDQKEL
+29 QKEL
-39 LEDVAEI
+39 LEDVVEI

-57 CNPMLFAIIKNCPN
+57 CNPMLFAIIKNSPN
-71 QQPYIHRLVQGLLS
+71 HQPYIHRLVQGLLS
-85 TVIANLSLFQRKK
+85 TVIASLSLFQRKK
-98 MSSVMLGFLKQDA
+98 ISTEMLGFLKLDA
-111 KAIKEFEIP
+111 KAVKEFKIP

-125 TRAKLVSEA
+125 GRAKLVSDA

-139 QFLVDVE
+139 QFLVDIE

-151 ELGVF
+151 EQGIF
-156 KDLKKKGEEIDV
+156 KDLKKQGEAIDI

-199 SATLYQEWEECRE
+199 SACLYQEWEEYRE
-212 KIFGR
+212 KIFDR
-217 FVSSGHWN
+217 FVTAGYWN
-225 DEERAEVKDT
+225 DEDRAVVKDT

-269 YDIYRQTDD
+269 YDIYRLADD

-287 GWLLVSMNSSCYEQ
+287 GWLLVSTNCGCYEQ
-301 HPDFLSF
+301 HPDFRSF

-314 DCKNDSDLLAEIIK
+314 DCKNDPDLLAEIIK

-342 SIDYTNDIMSSLS
+342 SIDYTNDIMASLS

-361 LKNKVA
+361 LKDKVA
-367 DLLEADEDMRNIFG
+367 DLLEADEDMRNIF
-381 VEDDEETSDE
+381 EIDEDEETSE

-406 DPALNVGVDSPLS
+406 IDNLDADIESPLS

-520 GSKPADE
+520 GSVSADE
-527 EEIVNEFFKE
+527 EEIVKEFFNE

-551 RNLLRFSKFYK
+551 RNLMRFSKFYTA
-562 EKDELFTILDELDD
+562 KDEIFNILDELDD

-604 SFRREFPDMVD
+604 SFRREFPDLVE

-630 MKGWVC
+630 MKGWVG
-636 MQKED
+636 MQKGD
-641 DHSLRMA
+641 NHGLCMA
-648 VDHFKEMLKMQP
+648 VDHFKKMLKIKP
-660 DMKPVYLQLG
+660 DMKQVYLQLG
-670 ICYRKLCQVDEYLE
+670 ICYRNLIQMDEYLE

-705 LEKLKFIVMNNRLE
+705 LDKLKFIVMNNRFE

-728 DYTHPES
+728 DYTHPEN

-743 QLLIKIGGEHTEGNF
+743 QLLIKIGGEHAEENF

-783 KSGKD
+783 KEGKD
-788 PKNMMMQAM
+788 TKNMMMQAM

-805 NDKAAEAYNNY
+805 NDKLAEAYNNY

-828 KKAVGPFFRAYAYY
+828 KKAMGPFFRAYAYY
-842 EDKDQDVFFEVLRE
+842 VEKDENVFFEALKE
-856 DYKWLKNYGCSF
+856 DYKWLKNYGCSY
-868 TDIMIIYNQVVAE
+868 TDLMIIYNQVVAE
-881 HQQSQEE
+881 HQKSQEE
-888 LKKYADKSE
+888 IKKYADKSE

>member
-9 EESNNSEN
+9 EESNN
-17 EANNP
+17 P
-22 ENEANNS
+22 EEDVLA
-29 ENEPLDQKEL
+29 QKEL
-39 LEDVAEI
+39 LEDVVEI

-57 CNPMLFAIIKNCPN
+57 CNQMLFAIIKNGPN
-71 QQPYIHRLVQGLLS
+71 HQPYIHRLVQGLLS
-85 TVIANLSLFQRKK
+85 TVIASLSLFQRKK
-98 MSSVMLGFLKQDA
+98 MSTETLGFLKLDA
-111 KAIKEFEIP
+111 KAIKEFKIP

-125 TRAKLVSEA
+125 TRATLVSEA

-139 QFLVDVE
+139 QFLVDIE

-151 ELGVF
+151 EQGIF
-156 KDLKKKGEEIDV
+156 KDLKKQGEAIDI

-199 SATLYQEWEECRE
+199 SARLYQEWEEYRE

-217 FVSSGHWN
+217 FVSSGHWT
-225 DEERAEVKDT
+225 DEECAAVKDT

-252 ITLSAATVFD
+252 ITLSATTVFD

-269 YDIYRQTDD
+269 YGIYRQTDD

-287 GWLLVSMNSSCYEQ
+287 GWLLVSTNCGCYEQ
-301 HPDFLSF
+301 QPDFRSF

-314 DCKNDSDLLAEIIK
+314 DCKNDPDLLAEIIK

-361 LKNKVA
+361 LKDKVA
-367 DLLEADEDMRNIFG
+367 DLLEADEDMRNLFEID
-381 VEDDEETSDE
+381 EDEETSEE

-406 DPALNVGVDSPLS
+406 VDNLNVDVDSPLS

-430 LLPQFKMLRDQTEFF
+430 LLPQFKMLRDQTDFF

-455 YLKNPHITEALGFVD
+455 YLKNPHVTEALGFVD

-495 LIVSHPNEI
+495 LIISHPNEI

-515 EDEED
+515 EDEGD
-520 GSKPADE
+520 GSEPADE

-537 PEEHRAKRIRINYI
+537 PGEHRAKRIRINYI

-562 EKDELFTILDELDD
+562 GKDELFTILDELDD

-604 SFRREFPDMVD
+604 SFRREFPDMVE

-648 VDHFKEMLKMQP
+648 VSHFKEMLKMQP
-660 DMKPVYLQLG
+660 DMKQVYLQLG
-670 ICYRKLCQVDEYLE
+670 ICYRNLIQVDEYLE

-705 LEKLKFIVMNNRLE
+705 LDKLKFIVMNNRFE

-728 DYTHPES
+728 DYTHPEN

-743 QLLIKIGGEHTEGNF
+743 QLLIKIGGEHAEENF

-770 EVNELFGSFEKMK
+770 EANELFGSFEKMK
-783 KSGKD
+783 KEGKD
-788 PKNMMMQAM
+788 TKNMMMQAM

-828 KKAVGPFFRAYAYY
+828 KKALEPFFRAYAYY
-842 EDKDQDVFFEVLRE
+842 VEKDENVFFEALKE
-856 DYKWLKNYGCSF
+856 DYKWLKNYGCSY
-868 TDIMIIYNQVVAE
+868 TDLMIIYNQVVAE
-881 HQQSQEE
+881 HQQTEDE

>member
-9 EESNNSEN
+9 EESNN
-17 EANNP
+17 P
-22 ENEANNS
+22 EEDV
-29 ENEPLDQKEL
+29 LDQDFL
-39 LEDVAEI
+39 LEKVDEM
-46 RQMIHQQRFAE
+46 RDLIHQQRFTE
-57 CNPMLFAIIKNCPN
+57 CKPILVAIFENCPN
-71 QQPYIHRLVQGLLS
+71 HKQYMRRLMHGLLK
-85 TVIANLSLFQRKK
+85 TVLANMSLLQCKK
-98 MSSVMLGFLKQDA
+98 LPDDMLGFLKQYVKPSEELD
-111 KAIKEFEIP
+111 IP
-120 ETTPE
+120 EMTPE
-125 TRAKLVSEA
+125 ARTKFVFGAV
-134 ISELD
+134 SELD
-139 QFLVDVE
+139 QLLVDIE

-151 ELGVF
+151 DQGIF
-156 KDLKKKGEEIDV
+156 KDLKKQGEAIDI

-199 SATLYQEWEECRE
+199 SARLYQEWEEYRE
-212 KIFGR
+212 KIFDR
-217 FVSSGHWN
+217 FVSSGYWN
-225 DEERAEVKDT
+225 NEERAVVKDT

-269 YDIYRQTDD
+269 YDIYRLADD

-287 GWLLVSMNSSCYEQ
+287 GWLLVSTNCGSYEQ
-301 HPDFLSF
+301 QPDFRSF

-314 DCKNDSDLLAEIIK
+314 DCKNDPDLLAEIIK

-342 SIDYTNDIMSSLS
+342 SIDYTNDIMASLS
-355 KRFLGD
+355 KRFLDD
-361 LKNKVA
+361 LRDKVA
-367 DLLEADEDMRNIFG
+367 DLLEADEDMRNNFG
-381 VEDDEETSDE
+381 IEGDEETSE
-391 ESPIRSVDINTDEDG
+391 ESPIRSDDTNTDEDRIPNL
-406 DPALNVGVDSPLS
+406 DADIESPLS

-487 ADAYSLAN
+487 VDAYSLAN
-495 LIVSHPNEI
+495 LIVSHSNEI

-520 GSKPADE
+520 GSESADE
-527 EEIVNEFFKE
+527 DEIVKDFFNE

-551 RNLLRFSKFYK
+551 RNLMRFSKFYTA
-562 EKDELFTILDELDD
+562 KDEIFNIFDELDD

-589 QDEFFDKYRMAIARY
+589 QDEFFDKYRMAIARF
-604 SFRREFPDMVD
+604 SFRREFPDLVE

-630 MKGWVC
+630 MEGWVC
-636 MQKED
+636 MQKGD
-641 DHSLRMA
+641 NHSLRMA
-648 VDHFKEMLKMQP
+648 VDYFKKMLKIKP
-660 DMKPVYLQLG
+660 DMKQVYLQLG
-670 ICYRKLCQVDEYLE
+670 TCYRNLIQVDEYLE

-705 LEKLKFIVMNNRLE
+705 LDKLKFIVMNNRFE

-728 DYTHPES
+728 DYTHPEN

-743 QLLIKIGGEHTEGNF
+743 QLLIKIGGEHAEENF

-783 KSGKD
+783 KAGKD
-788 PKNMMMQAM
+788 TKNMMMQAM
-797 DLFFKMMK
+797 NLFFKMMK
-805 NDKAAEAYNNY
+805 NDKLAEAYNNY

-828 KKAVGPFFRAYAYY
+828 KKAMGPFFRVYAYY
-842 EDKDQDVFFEVLRE
+842 VEKDENVFFEALKE
-856 DYKWLKNYGCSF
+856 DYKWLKNYGCSY
-868 TDIMIIYNQVVAE
+868 TDLMIIYNQVVAE
-881 HQQSQEE
+881 HQKSQEE
-888 LKKYADKSE
+888 IKKYADKSE

>member
-9 EESNNSEN
+9 EESNN
-17 EANNP
+17 P
-22 ENEANNS
+22 EEDV
-29 ENEPLDQKEL
+29 LDQDFL
-39 LEDVAEI
+39 LEKVDEM
-46 RQMIHQQRFAE
+46 RDLIHQQRFAE
-57 CNPMLFAIIKNCPN
+57 CKPMLFAILKNCPN
-71 QQPYIHRLVQGLLS
+71 HQPYMNRLGQGLL
-85 TVIANLSLFQRKK
+85 TTAVVNLSLFQRKK
-98 MSSVMLGFLKQDA
+98 MPNEVLGFLKLEN

-120 ETTPE
+120 EMTPE
-125 TRAKLVSEA
+125 ARAKHISYA
-134 ISELD
+134 ISVLD
-139 QFLVDVE
+139 QLLVDIE

-151 ELGVF
+151 DQGIF
-156 KDLKKKGEEIDV
+156 KDLRTQGEAIDI

-186 LNHDLSKEEQDQA
+186 LNHDLSKEGQDQA
-199 SATLYQEWEECRE
+199 SARLYQEWEEYRE
-212 KIFGR
+212 KIFDR
-217 FVSSGHWN
+217 FVSSGYWN
-225 DEERAEVKDT
+225 DEERAVVKDT

-269 YDIYRQTDD
+269 YDIYRLADD

-287 GWLLVSMNSSCYEQ
+287 GWLLVSTNCGCYEQ
-301 HPDFLSF
+301 HPDFRSF

-355 KRFLGD
+355 KRFLGE

-367 DLLEADEDMRNIFG
+367 DLLDADEDMRNLFEID
-381 VEDDEETSDE
+381 EDEETSE

-406 DPALNVGVDSPLS
+406 IDNLDADIESPLS

-515 EDEED
+515 EDEGD
-520 GSKPADE
+520 GSESADE

-551 RNLLRFSKFYK
+551 RNLLRFSKFYTA
-562 EKDELFTILDELDD
+562 KDEIFNILDELDD

-604 SFRREFPDMVD
+604 SFRREFPDLVE

-636 MQKED
+636 MQKGD
-641 DHSLRMA
+641 NHSLCMA
-648 VDHFKEMLKMQP
+648 VDHFKKMLKIKP
-660 DMKPVYLQLG
+660 DMKQVYLQLG
-670 ICYRKLCQVDEYLE
+670 ICYRNLIQVDEYLE

-705 LEKLKFIVMNNRLE
+705 LDKLKFIVMNNRFE

-728 DYTHPES
+728 DYTHPEN

-743 QLLIKIGGEHTEGNF
+743 QLLIKIGGEHAEENF
-758 QKAHQRLDEYFA
+758 LKAHQRLDEYFA

-783 KSGKD
+783 KEGKD
-788 PKNMMMQAM
+788 TKNMMMQAM

-805 NDKAAEAYNNY
+805 NDKLAEAYNNY

-828 KKAVGPFFRAYAYY
+828 KKAMGPFFRAYAYY
-842 EDKDQDVFFEVLRE
+842 VEKDENVFFEALKE
-856 DYKWLKNYGCSF
+856 DYKWLKNYGCSY
-868 TDIMIIYNQVVAE
+868 TDLMIIYNQVVAE
-881 HQQSQEE
+881 HQKSQEE
-888 LKKYADKSE
+888 IKKYADKSE

>member
-9 EESNNSEN
+9 EEANNPEK

-22 ENEANNS
+22 EEVQ
-29 ENEPLDQKEL
+29 DQKEL

-111 KAIKEFEIP
+111 KAIKEFKIP

-139 QFLVDVE
+139 QFLVDIE

-156 KDLKKKGEEIDV
+156 KDLKKQGEEIDI

-225 DEERAEVKDT
+225 DEERAAVKDT

-287 GWLLVSMNSSCYEQ
+287 GWLLVSMNSSYYEQ

-367 DLLEADEDMRNIFG
+367 DLLDADEDMRNLFEID
-381 VEDDEETSDE
+381 EDEETSEE

-495 LIVSHPNEI
+495 LIISHPNEI

-515 EDEED
+515 EDEGD

-589 QDEFFDKYRMAIARY
+589 QDKFFDKYRMAIARY
-604 SFRREFPDMVD
+604 SFRREFPDMVE

-670 ICYRKLCQVDEYLE
+670 ICYRKLSQVDEYLE
-684 NFDKLMEFKDSFSEE
+684 NFDKLMAFKDSFSEK

-705 LEKLKFIVMNNRLE
+705 LEKLKFIIMNNRLE

-743 QLLIKIGGEHTEGNF
+743 QLLIKIGGEHAEENF

-770 EVNELFGSFEKMK
+770 EVNDLFGRFEKMK
-783 KSGKD
+783 KSGED
-788 PKNMMMQAM
+788 TKNMMMQAM

-828 KKAVGPFFRAYAYY
+828 KKAIEPFFRAYAYY

-868 TDIMIIYNQVVAE
+868 TDIMIIYNQVVSE
-881 HQQSQEE
+881 HQQTEDE

>member
-9 EESNNSEN
+9 EESNN
-17 EANNP
+17 P
-22 ENEANNS
+22 EEV
-29 ENEPLDQKEL
+29 LDQDEL
-39 LEDVAEI
+39 LEKIDEM
-46 RQMIHQQRFAE
+46 RQLIHQQRFTE
-57 CNPMLFAIIKNCPN
+57 CKPLLVAVFTPLPSNKQYVN
-71 QQPYIHRLVQGLLS
+71 RLLQSLL
-85 TVIANLSLFQRKK
+85 TALAANMSLFQRKK
-98 MSSVMLGFLKQDA
+98 IPDGVFGFPLQH
-111 KAIKEFEIP
+111 IKSFEELDIP
-120 ETTPE
+120 EMTPE
-125 TRAKLVSEA
+125 TRAKYISSA
-134 ISELD
+134 ISGLD
-139 QFLVDVE
+139 QLLEDIE

-151 ELGVF
+151 DQGVF
-156 KDLKKKGEEIDV
+156 KDLKKQGEAIDI

-199 SATLYQEWEECRE
+199 SARLYQEWEEYRE

-217 FVSSGHWN
+217 FVSSGHWT
-225 DEERAEVKDT
+225 DEECAAVKDT

-269 YDIYRQTDD
+269 YGIYRQTDD

-287 GWLLVSMNSSCYEQ
+287 GWLLVSMNSSYCEQ
-301 HPDFLSF
+301 HPDFRSF

-314 DCKNDSDLLAEIIK
+314 DCKNDQDLLADIIK

-367 DLLEADEDMRNIFG
+367 DLLEADEDMRNLFEID
-381 VEDDEETSDE
+381 EDEETSEE

-406 DPALNVGVDSPLS
+406 VDNLNVGVDSPLS

-430 LLPQFKMLRDQTEFF
+430 LLPQFKMLRDQTDFF

-455 YLKNPHITEALGFVD
+455 YLKNPHVTEALGFVD

-495 LIVSHPNEI
+495 LIISHPNEI

-515 EDEED
+515 EDEGD
-520 GSKPADE
+520 GSEPADE

-537 PEEHRAKRIRINYI
+537 PGEHRAKRIRINYI

-562 EKDELFTILDELDD
+562 GKDELFTILDELDD

-604 SFRREFPDMVD
+604 SFRREFPDMVE

-648 VDHFKEMLKMQP
+648 VSHFKEMLKMQP
-660 DMKPVYLQLG
+660 DMKQVYLQLG
-670 ICYRKLCQVDEYLE
+670 ICYRNLIQVDEYLE

-705 LEKLKFIVMNNRLE
+705 LDKLKFIVMNNRFE

-728 DYTHPES
+728 DYTHPEN

-743 QLLIKIGGEHTEGNF
+743 QLLIKIGGEHAEENF

-770 EVNELFGSFEKMK
+770 EANELFGSFEKMK
-783 KSGKD
+783 KEGKD
-788 PKNMMMQAM
+788 TKNMMMQAM

-828 KKAVGPFFRAYAYY
+828 KKALEPFFRAYAYY
-842 EDKDQDVFFEVLRE
+842 VEKDENVFFEALKE
-856 DYKWLKNYGCSF
+856 DYKWLKNYGCSY
-868 TDIMIIYNQVVAE
+868 TDLMIIYNQVVAE
-881 HQQSQEE
+881 HQQTEDE

>member
-17 EANNP
+17 EANNL
-22 ENEANNS
+22 ENES
-29 ENEPLDQKEL
+29 SDQKEL
-39 LEDVAEI
+39 LEDIAEM
-46 RQMIHQQRFAE
+46 RQLIHQQRFAE
-57 CNPMLFAIIKNCPN
+57 CKPLLIAILKNCPN
-71 QQPYIHRLVQGLLS
+71 NQPYMNRLGQGLL
-85 TVIANLSLFQRKK
+85 TTAVVNLSLFQRKK
-98 MSSVMLGFLKQDA
+98 MPDEMLGFLKLEN
-111 KAIKEFEIP
+111 KALKEFEIP
-120 ETTPE
+120 EMTPE
-125 TRAKLVSEA
+125 ARTKFVFGAV
-134 ISELD
+134 SELD
-139 QFLVDVE
+139 QLLEDIE

-151 ELGVF
+151 EQGIF
-156 KDLKKKGEEIDV
+156 KDLKKQGEAIDI

-199 SATLYQEWEECRE
+199 SARLYQEWEEYRE
-212 KIFGR
+212 KIFDR
-217 FVSSGHWN
+217 FVSSGYWN
-225 DEERAEVKDT
+225 DEERAVVKDT

-269 YDIYRQTDD
+269 YDIYRLADD

-287 GWLLVSMNSSCYEQ
+287 GWLLVSTNCGCYEQ
-301 HPDFLSF
+301 QPDFRSF

-361 LKNKVA
+361 LKDKVA
-367 DLLEADEDMRNIFG
+367 NLLEADEDMQNIFG
-381 VEDDEETSDE
+381 IEDDEETSE

-406 DPALNVGVDSPLS
+406 IPNLDVDMDSPLS

-515 EDEED
+515 EDEGD
-520 GSKPADE
+520 GSESADE

-537 PEEHRAKRIRINYI
+537 PGEHRAKRIRINYI
-551 RNLLRFSKFYK
+551 RNLLRFSKFYTA
-562 EKDELFTILDELDD
+562 KDEIFNILDELDD

-604 SFRREFPDMVD
+604 SFRREFPDLVE

-648 VDHFKEMLKMQP
+648 VDHFKKMLKIKP
-660 DMKPVYLQLG
+660 DMKQVYLQLG
-670 ICYRKLCQVDEYLE
+670 ICYRNLIQVDEYLE

-705 LEKLKFIVMNNRLE
+705 LDKLKFIVMNNRFE

-728 DYTHPES
+728 DYTHPEN

-743 QLLIKIGGEHTEGNF
+743 QLLIKIGGEHAEENF

-783 KSGKD
+783 KEGKD
-788 PKNMMMQAM
+788 TKNMMMQAM

-828 KKAVGPFFRAYAYY
+828 KKAMGPFFRAYAYY
-842 EDKDQDVFFEVLRE
+842 VEKDENVFFEALKE
-856 DYKWLKNYGCSF
+856 DYKWLKNYGCSY
-868 TDIMIIYNQVVAE
+868 TDLMIIYNQVVAE
-881 HQQSQEE
+881 HQKSQEE
-888 LKKYADKSE
+888 IKKYADKSE

>member
-9 EESNNSEN
+9 EESNN
-17 EANNP
+17 P
-22 ENEANNS
+22 EEDV
-29 ENEPLDQKEL
+29 LDQDFL
-39 LEDVAEI
+39 LEKVDEM
-46 RQMIHQQRFAE
+46 RDLIHQQRFTE
-57 CNPMLFAIIKNCPN
+57 CKPILVAIFENCPN
-71 QQPYIHRLVQGLLS
+71 HKQYMRRLMHGLLK
-85 TVIANLSLFQRKK
+85 TVLANMSLLQCKK
-98 MSSVMLGFLKQDA
+98 LPDDMLGFLKQYVKPSEELD
-111 KAIKEFEIP
+111 IP
-120 ETTPE
+120 EMTPE
-125 TRAKLVSEA
+125 ARTKFVFGAV
-134 ISELD
+134 SELD
-139 QFLVDVE
+139 QLLVDIE

-151 ELGVF
+151 DQGIF
-156 KDLKKKGEEIDV
+156 KDLKKQGEAIDI

-199 SATLYQEWEECRE
+199 SARLYQEWEEYRE
-212 KIFGR
+212 KIFDR
-217 FVSSGHWN
+217 FVSSGYWN
-225 DEERAEVKDT
+225 NEERAVVNDT

-269 YDIYRQTDD
+269 YDIYRLADD

-287 GWLLVSMNSSCYEQ
+287 GWLLVSTNCGSYEQ
-301 HPDFLSF
+301 QPDFRSF

-314 DCKNDSDLLAEIIK
+314 DCKNDPDLLAEIIK

-342 SIDYTNDIMSSLS
+342 SIDYTNDIMASLS
-355 KRFLGD
+355 KRFLDD
-361 LKNKVA
+361 LRDKVA

-381 VEDDEETSDE
+381 IEDDEETSE
-391 ESPIRSVDINTDEDG
+391 ESPIRSDDTNTDEDRIPNL
-406 DPALNVGVDSPLS
+406 DADIESPLS

-495 LIVSHPNEI
+495 LIVSHSNEI

-520 GSKPADE
+520 GSESADE
-527 EEIVNEFFKE
+527 EEIVKEFFNE

-551 RNLLRFSKFYK
+551 RNLMRFSKFYTA
-562 EKDELFTILDELDD
+562 KDEIFNIFDELDD

-604 SFRREFPDMVD
+604 SFRREFPDLVK

-636 MQKED
+636 MQKGD
-641 DHSLRMA
+641 NHSLRMA
-648 VDHFKEMLKMQP
+648 VDHFKKMLKIKP
-660 DMKPVYLQLG
+660 DMKQVYLQLG
-670 ICYRKLCQVDEYLE
+670 TCYRNLIQVDEYLE

-705 LEKLKFIVMNNRLE
+705 LDKLKFIVMNNRFE

-728 DYTHPES
+728 DYTHPEN

-743 QLLIKIGGEHTEGNF
+743 QLLIKIGGEHAEENF

-783 KSGKD
+783 KAGKD
-788 PKNMMMQAM
+788 TKNMMMQAM

-805 NDKAAEAYNNY
+805 NDKLAEAYNNY

-828 KKAVGPFFRAYAYY
+828 KKAMGPFFRVYAYY
-842 EDKDQDVFFEVLRE
+842 VEKDENVFFEALKE
-856 DYKWLKNYGCSF
+856 DYKWLKNYGCSY
-868 TDIMIIYNQVVAE
+868 TDLMIIYNQVVAE
-881 HQQSQEE
+881 HQKSQEE
-888 LKKYADKSE
+888 IKKYADKSE

>member
-9 EESNNSEN
+9 EESNN
-17 EANNP
+17 P
-22 ENEANNS
+22 EEV
-29 ENEPLDQKEL
+29 LDQDEL
-39 LEDVAEI
+39 LEKIDEM
-46 RQMIHQQRFAE
+46 RQLIHQQRFTE
-57 CNPMLFAIIKNCPN
+57 CKPLLVAVFTPLPSNKQYVN
-71 QQPYIHRLVQGLLS
+71 RLLQSLL
-85 TVIANLSLFQRKK
+85 TALAANMSLFQRKK
-98 MSSVMLGFLKQDA
+98 IPDGVFGFPLQH
-111 KAIKEFEIP
+111 IKSFEELDIP
-120 ETTPE
+120 EMTPE
-125 TRAKLVSEA
+125 TRAKYISSA
-134 ISELD
+134 ISGLD
-139 QFLVDVE
+139 QLLEDIE

-151 ELGVF
+151 DQGVF
-156 KDLKKKGEEIDV
+156 KDLKKQGEAIDI

-199 SATLYQEWEECRE
+199 SARLYQEWEEYRE

-217 FVSSGHWN
+217 FVSSGHWT
-225 DEERAEVKDT
+225 DEECAAVKDT

-287 GWLLVSMNSSCYEQ
+287 GWLLVSMNSSYCEQ
-301 HPDFLSF
+301 HPDFRSF

-314 DCKNDSDLLAEIIK
+314 DCKNDSDLLADIIK

-367 DLLEADEDMRNIFG
+367 DLLDADEDMRNLFEID
-381 VEDDEETSDE
+381 EDEETSEE

-406 DPALNVGVDSPLS
+406 VDNLNVGVDSPLS

-430 LLPQFKMLRDQTEFF
+430 LLPQFKMLRDQTDFF

-455 YLKNPHITEALGFVD
+455 YLKNPHVTEALGFVD

-495 LIVSHPNEI
+495 LIISHPNEI

-515 EDEED
+515 EDEGD
-520 GSKPADE
+520 GSEPADE

-537 PEEHRAKRIRINYI
+537 PGEHRAKRIRINYI

-562 EKDELFTILDELDD
+562 GKDELFTILDELDD

-604 SFRREFPDMVD
+604 SFRREFPDMVE

-648 VDHFKEMLKMQP
+648 VSHFKEMLKMQP
-660 DMKPVYLQLG
+660 DMKQVYLQLG
-670 ICYRKLCQVDEYLE
+670 ICYRNLIQVDEYLE

-699 ELFELK
+699 ELFKLK
-705 LEKLKFIVMNNRLE
+705 LDKLKFIVMNNRFE

-728 DYTHPES
+728 DYTHPEN

-743 QLLIKIGGEHTEGNF
+743 QLLIKIGGEHAEENF

-770 EVNELFGSFEKMK
+770 EANELFGSFEKMK
-783 KSGKD
+783 KEGKD
-788 PKNMMMQAM
+788 TKNMMMQAM

-828 KKAVGPFFRAYAYY
+828 KKAMGPFFRAYAYY
-842 EDKDQDVFFEVLRE
+842 VEKDENVFFEALKE
-856 DYKWLKNYGCSF
+856 DYKWLKNYGCSY
-868 TDIMIIYNQVVAE
+868 TDLMIIYNQVVAE
-881 HQQSQEE
+881 HQKSQEE
-888 LKKYADKSE
+888 IKKYADKSE

>member
-9 EESNNSEN
+9 EESNN
-17 EANNP
+17 P
-22 ENEANNS
+22 EEDV
-29 ENEPLDQKEL
+29 LDQDFL
-39 LEDVAEI
+39 LEKVDEM
-46 RQMIHQQRFAE
+46 RDLIHQQRFTE
-57 CNPMLFAIIKNCPN
+57 CKPILVAIFENCPN
-71 QQPYIHRLVQGLLS
+71 HKQYMRRLMHGLLK
-85 TVIANLSLFQRKK
+85 TVLANMSLLQCKK
-98 MSSVMLGFLKQDA
+98 LPDDMLGFLKQYVKPSEELD
-111 KAIKEFEIP
+111 IP
-120 ETTPE
+120 EMTPE
-125 TRAKLVSEA
+125 ARTKFVFGAV
-134 ISELD
+134 SELD
-139 QFLVDVE
+139 QLLVDIE

-151 ELGVF
+151 DQGIF
-156 KDLKKKGEEIDV
+156 KDLKKQGEEIDI

-199 SATLYQEWEECRE
+199 SARLYQEWEEYRE
-212 KIFGR
+212 KIFDR
-217 FVSSGHWN
+217 FVSSGYWN
-225 DEERAEVKDT
+225 NEERAVVKDT

-269 YDIYRQTDD
+269 YDIYRLADD

-287 GWLLVSMNSSCYEQ
+287 GWLLVSTNCGSYEQ
-301 HPDFLSF
+301 QPDFRSF

-342 SIDYTNDIMSSLS
+342 SIDYTNDIMASLS
-355 KRFLGD
+355 KRFLDD
-361 LKNKVA
+361 LRDKVA

-381 VEDDEETSDE
+381 IEDDEETSE
-391 ESPIRSVDINTDEDG
+391 ESPIRSDDTNTDEDRIPNL
-406 DPALNVGVDSPLS
+406 DADIESPLS

-495 LIVSHPNEI
+495 LIVSHSNEI

-520 GSKPADE
+520 GSESADE
-527 EEIVNEFFKE
+527 EEIVKEFFNE

-551 RNLLRFSKFYK
+551 RNLMRFSKFYTA
-562 EKDELFTILDELDD
+562 KDEIFNIFDELDD

-604 SFRREFPDMVD
+604 SFRREFPDLVE

-636 MQKED
+636 MQKGD
-641 DHSLRMA
+641 NHSLRMA
-648 VDHFKEMLKMQP
+648 VDYFKKMLKIKP
-660 DMKPVYLQLG
+660 DMKQVYLQLG
-670 ICYRKLCQVDEYLE
+670 TCYRNLIQVDEYLE

-705 LEKLKFIVMNNRLE
+705 LDKLKFIVMNNRFE

-728 DYTHPES
+728 DYTHPEN

-743 QLLIKIGGEHTEGNF
+743 QLLIKIGGEHAEENF

-783 KSGKD
+783 KAGKD
-788 PKNMMMQAM
+788 TKNMMMQAM

-805 NDKAAEAYNNY
+805 NDKLAEAYNNY

-828 KKAVGPFFRAYAYY
+828 KKAMGPFFRVYAYY
-842 EDKDQDVFFEVLRE
+842 VEKDENVFFEALKE
-856 DYKWLKNYGCSF
+856 DYKWLKNYGCSY
-868 TDIMIIYNQVVAE
+868 TDLMIIYNQVVAE
-881 HQQSQEE
+881 HQKSQEE
-888 LKKYADKSE
+888 IKKYADKSE

>member
-9 EESNNSEN
+9 EESNN
-17 EANNP
+17 P
-22 ENEANNS
+22 EEVLA
-29 ENEPLDQKEL
+29 QKEL
-39 LEDVAEI
+39 LEDVVEI

-57 CNPMLFAIIKNCPN
+57 CNPMLFAIVKNSPN
-71 QQPYIHRLVQGLLS
+71 HQPYIHRLVQGLLS
-85 TVIANLSLFQRKK
+85 TVIASLSLFQRKK
-98 MSSVMLGFLKQDA
+98 ISTEMLGFLKLDA
-111 KAIKEFEIP
+111 KAVKEFKIP

-125 TRAKLVSEA
+125 GRAKLVSEA

-139 QFLVDVE
+139 QFLVDIE

-151 ELGVF
+151 EQGIF
-156 KDLKKKGEEIDV
+156 QDLKKQGEEIDI

-199 SATLYQEWEECRE
+199 SARLYQEWEEYRE
-212 KIFGR
+212 KIFDR
-217 FVSSGHWN
+217 FVSSGYWN
-225 DEERAEVKDT
+225 DEERAVVKDT

-269 YDIYRQTDD
+269 YDIYRLADD

-287 GWLLVSMNSSCYEQ
+287 GWLLVSTNCGCYEQ
-301 HPDFLSF
+301 QPDFRSF

-342 SIDYTNDIMSSLS
+342 SIDYTNDIMASLS

-361 LKNKVA
+361 LKDKVA
-367 DLLEADEDMRNIFG
+367 NLLEADEDMQNIFG
-381 VEDDEETSDE
+381 IEDDEETSE

-406 DPALNVGVDSPLS
+406 IPNLDVDMDSPLS

-515 EDEED
+515 EDEGD
-520 GSKPADE
+520 GSEPADE

-537 PEEHRAKRIRINYI
+537 PGEHRAKRIRINYI
-551 RNLLRFSKFYK
+551 RNLLRFSKFYTA
-562 EKDELFTILDELDD
+562 KDEIFNILDELDD

-604 SFRREFPDMVD
+604 SFRREFPDLVE

-648 VDHFKEMLKMQP
+648 VNHFKKMLKIKP
-660 DMKPVYLQLG
+660 DMKQVYLQLG
-670 ICYRKLCQVDEYLE
+670 ICYRNLIQVDEYLE

-705 LEKLKFIVMNNRLE
+705 LDKLKFIVMNNRFE

-728 DYTHPES
+728 DYTHPEN

-743 QLLIKIGGEHTEGNF
+743 QLLIKIGGEHAEENF
-758 QKAHQRLDEYFA
+758 LKAHQRLDEYFA
-770 EVNELFGSFEKMK
+770 EANELFGSFEKMK
-783 KSGKD
+783 KEGKD
-788 PKNMMMQAM
+788 TKNMMMQAM

-828 KKAVGPFFRAYAYY
+828 KKAMGPFFRAYAYY
-842 EDKDQDVFFEVLRE
+842 VEKDENVFFEALKE
-856 DYKWLKNYGCSF
+856 DYKWLKNYGCSY
-868 TDIMIIYNQVVAE
+868 TDLMIIYNQVVAE
-881 HQQSQEE
+881 HQKSQEE
-888 LKKYADKSE
+888 IKKYADKSE